1 MKNKKKGKRLVETV
15 DEEQKYVDL
24 TNEELRPYINKIK
37 EEYLKKEGMDSYLNE
52 SDAYKYLTPFDWV
65 GKINLRGIFAPVKWL
80 ATLLAG
86 ATALLLAGLIKALK
100 TGKKQIAIA
109 KVRQW
114 IKGLVVMADGG
125 YKKSRRTKDSL
136 FLIEARARRDI
147 LQAAVMSGYAAGLDI
162 PEKNNEPVDPIESAK
177 NESIYLKGLDGFLLE
192 NSPAT
197 LTVYFKGIP
206 YDSGD
211 FRALANVLKQNG
223 FDESNYFKAPIT
235 VDKAGKTACRTDIIE
250 KLLGPYCTKEQNSQE
265 NNQQGE
271 QQNSQENNQQG
282 EQQNSQENNQQG
294 EQQNI
299 PKPSIDVNAIQ
310 KLVYKNNFYD
320 NTNSGVIELY
330 NAMKNNGEDFSMV
343 QIGYTTSENPNQP
356 QLMDKQTQEF
366 YAKKSQNLIND
377 QNLKNNQKE
386 LEFVEN
392 CEEFVY
398 NNNPF
403 PNTAEGITN
412 LVKTLKNDGYDLK
425 NPDLLPQI
433 MARNS
438 NGDFVGLKGVDARNA
453 LKSRYENIVK
463 AREERMQNILP
474 SHISGIKYENE
485 VFNNTPQDIIK
496 LFNKIS
502 SNADD
507 AQSAELYIVMKSG
520 DEVLMNDQQKAY
532 FKKKFELAQQAQ
544 NTKEEQD
551 VQNLMNASYN
561 LSDFLPDDNQVDWSL
576 MKTLKKSS
584 WFGLVKHKTNLWKEA
599 QSAYKMKLEDIKDEN
614 DRQKYITSLLVNV
627 NAALSKITTPSIA
640 RNYANVINQFVT
652 SAMKRSTNG
661 TKQMMSRDNA
671 ANVGIKVGNHGNT
684 YESSKYAKLF
694 RDEYVLFEATANNTS
709 RPQPKASSNSNW
721 MDQYVEW
728 KMNQQNREA
737 ELEYDDMKP
746 LIDNTFK
753 AMQNIFTA
761 NPSSDFLVFVK
772 TRDQMNNF
780 LNELTKSVYVIIESV
795 AKKARENSSFRGNG
809 KAVDNMINGLLSSDG
824 GDPKQN
830 RSLRNLWDNI
840 ARPQL
845 DSRAITRCQSIVTS
859 PEFNYFLQ
867 MLTVSI
873 PLCIMSVFTKKSNND
888 SKVILMLKG
897 NGTKFNNSEI
907 ISNNTPDSATDTQQ
921 NSNNTVQMS

>member
-24 TNEELRPYINKIK
+24 TNEELQPYISRIK
-37 EEYLKKEGMDSYLNE
+37 EEYLRREGMDSYLNE
-52 SDAYKYLTPFDWV
+52 SDTYKYLSPFDWV
-65 GKINLRGIFAPVKWL
+65 GSINLRGIFAPVKWL
-80 ATLLAG
+80 AALLAG
-86 ATALLLAGLIKALK
+86 ATALLLAGIIKALK
-100 TGKKQIAIA
+100 EGKKQIAIA
-109 KVRQW
+109 RVRQW

-162 PEKNNEPVDPIESAK
+162 PEKNNEPANPVESAK

-192 NSPAT
+192 NSPAF
-197 LTVYFKGIP
+197 LTVFYGGSS
-206 YDSGD
+206 YNSGD
-211 FRALANVLKQNG
+211 FRALANALKNDG
-223 FDESNYFKAPIT
+223 FNESNYKEAPIK
-235 VDKAGKTACRTDIIE
+235 VGGAEGHEWGQRNIE
-250 KLLGPYCTKEQNSQE
+250 TFLGQYFTNGQDSQE
-265 NNQQGE
+265 NSQQGE
-271 QQNSQENNQQG
+271 QQNNQQDNRQDNQQG
-282 EQQNSQENNQQG
+282 NNHQNNPN
-294 EQQNI
+294 
-299 PKPSIDVNAIQ
+299 PSIDVNAIQ

-320 NTNSGVIELY
+320 NTNSGVIALY
-330 NAMKNNGEDFSMV
+330 DAMKNNGEDFNMV

-356 QLMDKQTQEF
+356 QLMDKQTQSF
-366 YAKKSQNLIND
+366 YAKKAQNLVNA
-377 QNLKNNQKE
+377 QNMQSNQKE
-386 LEFVEN
+386 LDFVEN
-392 CEEFVY
+392 CREFVY
-398 NNNPF
+398 NNNSF

-412 LVKTLKNDGYDLK
+412 LVKNLRNDGYDLK
-425 NPDLLPQI
+425 NPESLPQI
-433 MARNS
+433 MALGE
-438 NGDFVGLKGVDARNA
+438 NGESVGLKGADARNA

-463 AREERMQNILP
+463 AREERLKNILP
-474 SHISGIKYENE
+474 SHISGIKYGNE
-485 VFNNTPQDIIK
+485 TFNNTPQDIIR

-507 AQSAELYIVMKSG
+507 IQSAELYIIMNSG
-520 DEVLMNDQQKAY
+520 EEVLMNDQQKAY
-532 FKKKFELAQQAQ
+532 FKKKFDLAQQVQ

-551 VQNLMNASYN
+551 VQNLMNDSYN
-561 LSDFLPDDNQVDWSL
+561 LSDFLPDDSQVDWSL

-599 QSAYKMKLEDIKDEN
+599 QSVYKMKLEDIKDEN
-614 DRQKYITSLLVNV
+614 DRQKYITSLLTNV

-652 SAMKRSTNG
+652 SVMKRSTNG

-671 ANVGIKVGNHGNT
+671 ANVGIKVGNHGNA

-694 RDEYVLFEATANNTS
+694 GEENALFETTANNTP
-709 RPQPKASSNSNW
+709 RPQQNAFSNNNW
-721 MDQYVEW
+721 IDQYAEW

-795 AKKARENSSFRGNG
+795 AKKARDNNSFGGNG
-809 KAVDNMINGLLSSDG
+809 KGIDNMINGLLSSD

-867 MLTVSI
+867 ILTVSI
-873 PLCIMSVFTKKSNND
+873 PLCIMSVFTKKSGDD
-888 SKVILMLKG
+888 SKVILMLKD

-907 ISNNTPDSATDTQQ
+907 ISNNNTSDTHQ
-921 NSNNTVQMS
+921 NSENTVQLS

>member
-24 TNEELRPYINKIK
+24 TNEELQPYISRIK
-37 EEYLKKEGMDSYLNE
+37 EEYLRREGMDSYLNE
-52 SDAYKYLTPFDWV
+52 SDTYMYLSPFDWV
-65 GKINLRGIFAPVKWL
+65 GSINLRGIFAPVKWL
-80 ATLLAG
+80 AALLAG
-86 ATALLLAGLIKALK
+86 ATALLLAGIIKALK
-100 TGKKQIAIA
+100 EGKKQIAIA
-109 KVRQW
+109 RVRQW

-162 PEKNNEPVDPIESAK
+162 PEKNNEPANPVESAK

-192 NSPAT
+192 NSPAF
-197 LTVYFKGIP
+197 LTVFYGGNS
-206 YDSGD
+206 YNSGD
-211 FRALANVLKQNG
+211 FRALANALKNDG
-223 FDESNYFKAPIT
+223 FNESNYKDAPIK
-235 VDKAGKTACRTDIIE
+235 VGGVEGPEWGQRNIE
-250 KLLGPYCTKEQNSQE
+250 TFLGQYFTNGQDSQE
-265 NNQQGE
+265 NSQQGE
-271 QQNSQENNQQG
+271 QQNNQRDNHQGNNH
-282 EQQNSQENNQQG
+282 QNNPN
-294 EQQNI
+294 
-299 PKPSIDVNAIQ
+299 PSIDVNSIQ

-320 NTNSGVIELY
+320 NTNSGVIALY
-330 NAMKNNGEDFSMV
+330 DAMKNNGEDFNMV

-356 QLMDKQTQEF
+356 QLMDKQTQSF
-366 YAKKSQNLIND
+366 YAKKAQNLVNT
-377 QNLKNNQKE
+377 QNMQSNQKE
-386 LEFVEN
+386 LDFVEN
-392 CEEFVY
+392 CREFVY
-398 NNNPF
+398 NNNSF

-412 LVKTLKNDGYDLK
+412 LVKNLRNDGYDLK
-425 NPDLLPQI
+425 NPESLPQI
-433 MARNS
+433 TALGE
-438 NGDFVGLKGVDARNA
+438 NGESVGLKGADARNA

-463 AREERMQNILP
+463 AREERLKNILP
-474 SHISGIKYENE
+474 SHISGIKYGNE
-485 VFNNTPQDIIK
+485 TFNNTPQDIIR

-507 AQSAELYIVMKSG
+507 IQSAELYIIMNSG
-520 DEVLMNDQQKAY
+520 EEVLMNDQQKAY
-532 FKKKFELAQQAQ
+532 FKKKFDLAQQVQ

-561 LSDFLPDDNQVDWSL
+561 LSDFLPDDSQVDWSL

-599 QSAYKMKLEDIKDEN
+599 QSVYKMKLEDIKDEN
-614 DRQKYITSLLVNV
+614 DRQKYITSLLTNV

-652 SAMKRSTNG
+652 SVMKRSTNG

-671 ANVGIKVGNHGNT
+671 ANVGIKVGNHGNA

-694 RDEYVLFEATANNTS
+694 GEENALFEATANNTP
-709 RPQPKASSNSNW
+709 RPQQNTFSSNNW
-721 MDQYVEW
+721 IDQYAEW

-737 ELEYDDMKP
+737 ELEYDEMKP

-795 AKKARENSSFRGNG
+795 AKKARENNSFGGNG
-809 KAVDNMINGLLSSDG
+809 KGIDNMINGLLSDGG

-830 RSLRNLWDNI
+830 RSLKNLWDNI

-867 MLTVSI
+867 ILTVSI
-873 PLCIMSVFTKKSNND
+873 PLCIMSVFTKKSGDD
-888 SKVILMLKG
+888 SKVILMLKD
-897 NGTKFNNSEI
+897 NGMKFNNSEI
-907 ISNNTPDSATDTQQ
+907 ISNNNTSDTHQ
-921 NSNNTVQMS
+921 NSENTVQLS

>member
-1 MKNKKKGKRLVETV
+1 MKNKKKGKRLVEMV
-15 DEEQKYVDL
+15 EDEQKYVDL
-24 TNEELRPYINKIK
+24 TNEELQPYISKIK
-37 EEYLKKEGMDSYLNE
+37 EEYLRREGIDSYLNE
-52 SDAYKYLTPFDWV
+52 SDTYKYLSPFDWV
-65 GKINLRGIFAPVKWL
+65 GSINLRGIFAPVKWL
-80 ATLLAG
+80 AALLAG
-86 ATALLLAGLIKALK
+86 ATALLLAGIIKALK
-100 TGKKQIAIA
+100 EGKKQIAIA
-109 KVRQW
+109 RVRQW

-162 PEKNNEPVDPIESAK
+162 PEKNNEPANPVESAK

-192 NSPAT
+192 NSPAF
-197 LTVYFKGIP
+197 LTVFYGGNS
-206 YDSGD
+206 YNSGD
-211 FRALANVLKQNG
+211 FRALADALKNDG
-223 FDESNYFKAPIT
+223 FNESNYKEAPIK
-235 VDKAGKTACRTDIIE
+235 VGGVEGPEWGQRNIE
-250 KLLGPYCTKEQNSQE
+250 TFLGQYFTNGQDSQE
-265 NNQQGE
+265 NSQQGE
-271 QQNSQENNQQG
+271 QQNNQRDNHQGNNH
-282 EQQNSQENNQQG
+282 QNNPN
-294 EQQNI
+294 
-299 PKPSIDVNAIQ
+299 PSIDVNSIQ

-320 NTNSGVIELY
+320 NTNAGVIALY
-330 NAMKNNGEDFSMV
+330 NAMKNNGEDFNMV

-356 QLMDKQTQEF
+356 QLMDKQTQSF
-366 YAKKSQNLIND
+366 YAKKAQNLVNA
-377 QNLKNNQKE
+377 QNMQSNQKE
-386 LEFVEN
+386 LDFVEN
-392 CEEFVY
+392 CREFVY
-398 NNNPF
+398 NNNSF

-412 LVKTLKNDGYDLK
+412 LVKNLRNDGYDLK
-425 NPDLLPQI
+425 NPESLPQI
-433 MARNS
+433 TALGE
-438 NGDFVGLKGVDARNA
+438 NGESVGLKGADARNA

-463 AREERMQNILP
+463 AREERLKNILP
-474 SHISGIKYENE
+474 SHISGIKYGNE
-485 VFNNTPQDIIK
+485 TFNNTPQDIIR

-507 AQSAELYIVMKSG
+507 IQSAELYIIMNSG
-520 DEVLMNDQQKAY
+520 EEEVLMNDQQKAY
-532 FKKKFELAQQAQ
+532 FKKKFDLAQQVQ

-561 LSDFLPDDNQVDWSL
+561 LSDFLPDDSQVDWSL

-599 QSAYKMKLEDIKDEN
+599 QSVYKMKLEDIKDEN
-614 DRQKYITSLLVNV
+614 DRQKYITSLLTNV

-652 SAMKRSTNG
+652 SVMKRSTNG

-671 ANVGIKVGNHGNT
+671 ANVGIKVGNHGNA

-694 RDEYVLFEATANNTS
+694 REENALFEATANNTP
-709 RPQPKASSNSNW
+709 RPQQNAFSNNNW
-721 MDQYVEW
+721 IDQYAEW

-795 AKKARENSSFRGNG
+795 AKKARENNSFGGNG
-809 KAVDNMINGLLSSDG
+809 KGIDNMINSLLSSD

-867 MLTVSI
+867 ILTVSI
-873 PLCIMSVFTKKSNND
+873 PLCIMSVFTKKSGND
-888 SKVILMLKG
+888 SKVILMLKD

-907 ISNNTPDSATDTQQ
+907 ISNNNTSDTH
-921 NSNNTVQMS
+921 

>member
-1 MKNKKKGKRLVETV
+1 MKNKKKGKRLVEIV

-24 TNEELRPYINKIK
+24 TNEELQPYISRIK
-37 EEYLKKEGMDSYLNE
+37 EEYLRREGMDSYLNE
-52 SDAYKYLTPFDWV
+52 SDTYKYLSPFDWV
-65 GKINLRGIFAPVKWL
+65 GSINLRGIFAPVKWL
-80 ATLLAG
+80 AALLAG
-86 ATALLLAGLIKALK
+86 ATALLLAGIIKALK
-100 TGKKQIAIA
+100 EGKKQIAIA
-109 KVRQW
+109 RVRQR

-162 PEKNNEPVDPIESAK
+162 PEKNNEPANPVESAK

-192 NSPAT
+192 NSPAF
-197 LTVYFKGIP
+197 LTVFYGGNS
-206 YDSGD
+206 YNSGD
-211 FRALANVLKQNG
+211 FCALANALKSDG
-223 FDESNYFKAPIT
+223 FNESNYKEAPIK
-235 VDKAGKTACRTDIIE
+235 VGGAEGHEWGQRNIE
-250 KLLGPYCTKEQNSQE
+250 TFLGQYFTNGQDSQE
-265 NNQQGE
+265 NSQQGE
-271 QQNSQENNQQG
+271 QQNNQQDNRQG
-282 EQQNSQENNQQG
+282 NNHQNNPN
-294 EQQNI
+294 
-299 PKPSIDVNAIQ
+299 PSIDVNSIQ

-320 NTNSGVIELY
+320 NTNSGVIALY
-330 NAMKNNGEDFSMV
+330 DAMKNNGEDFNMV

-356 QLMDKQTQEF
+356 QLMDKQTQSF
-366 YAKKSQNLIND
+366 YAKKAQNLVNA
-377 QNLKNNQKE
+377 QNMQSNQKE
-386 LEFVEN
+386 LDFVEN
-392 CEEFVY
+392 CREFVY
-398 NNNPF
+398 NNNSF

-412 LVKTLKNDGYDLK
+412 LVKNLRNDGYDLK
-425 NPDLLPQI
+425 NPESLPQI
-433 MARNS
+433 TALGE
-438 NGDFVGLKGVDARNA
+438 NGESVGLKGADARNA

-463 AREERMQNILP
+463 AREERLKNILP
-474 SHISGIKYENE
+474 SHISGIKYGNE
-485 VFNNTPQDIIK
+485 TFNNTPQDIIR

-507 AQSAELYIVMKSG
+507 IQSAELYIIMNSG
-520 DEVLMNDQQKAY
+520 EEVLMNDQQKAY
-532 FKKKFELAQQAQ
+532 FKKKFDLAQQVQ

-561 LSDFLPDDNQVDWSL
+561 LSDFLPDDSQVDWSL

-599 QSAYKMKLEDIKDEN
+599 QSVYKMKLEDIKDEN
-614 DRQKYITSLLVNV
+614 DRQKYITSLLTNV

-652 SAMKRSTNG
+652 SVMKRSTNG

-671 ANVGIKVGNHGNT
+671 ANVGIKVGNHGNA

-694 RDEYVLFEATANNTS
+694 REENALFEATANNTP
-709 RPQPKASSNSNW
+709 RPQQNAFSNSNW
-721 MDQYVEW
+721 IDQYAEW

-795 AKKARENSSFRGNG
+795 AKKARENNSFGGNG
-809 KAVDNMINGLLSSDG
+809 KGIDNMINGLLSSD

-867 MLTVSI
+867 ILTVSI
-873 PLCIMSVFTKKSNND
+873 PLCIMSLFTKKSGDD
-888 SKVILMLKG
+888 SKVILMLKD
-897 NGTKFNNSEI
+897 NGKKFNNSEI
-907 ISNNTPDSATDTQQ
+907 ISNINTSDTH
-921 NSNNTVQMS
+921 

>member
-1 MKNKKKGKRLVETV
+1 MKNKKKGKRLVEIV

-24 TNEELRPYINKIK
+24 TNEELQPYISRIK
-37 EEYLKKEGMDSYLNE
+37 EEYLRREGMDSYLNE
-52 SDAYKYLTPFDWV
+52 SDTYKYLSPFDWV
-65 GKINLRGIFAPVKWL
+65 GSINLRGIFAPVKWL
-80 ATLLAG
+80 AALLAG
-86 ATALLLAGLIKALK
+86 ATALLIAGIIKAWK
-100 TGKKQIAIA
+100 EGKKQIAIA
-109 KVRQW
+109 RVRQW
-114 IKGLVVMADGG
+114 IKGLVVIADGG

-162 PEKNNEPVDPIESAK
+162 PEKNNEPANPVESAK

-192 NSPAT
+192 NSPAF
-197 LTVYFKGIP
+197 LTVFYGGNS
-206 YDSGD
+206 YNSGD
-211 FRALANVLKQNG
+211 FRALANALKNDG
-223 FDESNYFKAPIT
+223 FNESNYKEAPIK
-235 VDKAGKTACRTDIIE
+235 VGGVEGPEWGQRNIE
-250 KLLGPYCTKEQNSQE
+250 TFLGQYFTNGQDSQE
-265 NNQQGE
+265 NSQQGE
-271 QQNSQENNQQG
+271 QQNNQRDNHQGNNH
-282 EQQNSQENNQQG
+282 QNNPN
-294 EQQNI
+294 
-299 PKPSIDVNAIQ
+299 PSIDVNSIQ

-320 NTNSGVIELY
+320 NTNTGVIALY
-330 NAMKNNGEDFSMV
+330 NAMKNNGEDFDMV

-356 QLMDKQTQEF
+356 QLMDKQTQLF
-366 YAKKSQNLIND
+366 YAKKAQNLVNA
-377 QNLKNNQKE
+377 QNMQSNQKE
-386 LEFVEN
+386 LDFVEN
-392 CEEFVY
+392 CREFIY
-398 NNNPF
+398 NNNSF

-412 LVKTLKNDGYDLK
+412 LVKNLRNDGYDLK
-425 NPDLLPQI
+425 NPESLPQI
-433 MARNS
+433 MALGE
-438 NGDFVGLKGVDARNA
+438 NGESVGLKGADARNA

-463 AREERMQNILP
+463 AREERLKNILP
-474 SHISGIKYENE
+474 SHISGIKYGNE
-485 VFNNTPQDIIK
+485 TFNNTPQDIIR

-507 AQSAELYIVMKSG
+507 IQSAELYIIMNSG
-520 DEVLMNDQQKAY
+520 EEVLMNDQQKAY
-532 FKKKFELAQQAQ
+532 FKKKFDLAQQVQ

-561 LSDFLPDDNQVDWSL
+561 LSDFLPDDSQVDWSL

-599 QSAYKMKLEDIKDEN
+599 QSVYKMKLEDIKDEN
-614 DRQKYITSLLVNV
+614 DRQKYITSLLTNV

-652 SAMKRSTNG
+652 SVMKRSTNG

-671 ANVGIKVGNHGNT
+671 ANVGIKVGNHGNA

-694 RDEYVLFEATANNTS
+694 REENALFEATANNTP
-709 RPQPKASSNSNW
+709 RPQQNAFSNSNW
-721 MDQYVEW
+721 IDQYAEW

-795 AKKARENSSFRGNG
+795 AKKARENNSFGGNG
-809 KAVDNMINGLLSSDG
+809 KGIDNMINSLLSSD

-867 MLTVSI
+867 ILTVSI
-873 PLCIMSVFTKKSNND
+873 PLCIMSMFTKKSGDD
-888 SKVILMLKG
+888 SKVILMLKD
-897 NGTKFNNSEI
+897 NGKKFNNSEI
-907 ISNNTPDSATDTQQ
+907 ISNNNTSDTH
-921 NSNNTVQMS
+921 

>member
-1 MKNKKKGKRLVETV
+1 MRNKKKGKRLVEMV
-15 DEEQKYVDL
+15 EDEQKYVDL
-24 TNEELRPYINKIK
+24 TNEELQPYISKIK
-37 EEYLKKEGMDSYLNE
+37 EEYLRREGIDSYLNE
-52 SDAYKYLTPFDWV
+52 SEAYKYLSPFDWV
-65 GKINLRGIFAPVKWL
+65 GSINLRGIFAPVKWL
-80 ATLLAG
+80 AALLAG
-86 ATALLLAGLIKALK
+86 ATALLLAGIIKALK
-100 TGKKQIAIA
+100 EGKKQIAIA
-109 KVRQW
+109 RVRQW

-162 PEKNNEPVDPIESAK
+162 PEKNNEPANPVESAK

-192 NSPAT
+192 NSPAF
-197 LTVYFKGIP
+197 LTVFYGGNS
-206 YDSGD
+206 YNSGD
-211 FRALANVLKQNG
+211 FRALANALKNDG
-223 FDESNYFKAPIT
+223 FNESNYKTAPIK
-235 VDKAGKTACRTDIIE
+235 VGGVEGNDWGERNIE
-250 KLLGPYCTKEQNSQE
+250 IFLGSYFTNEQNPQE
-265 NNQQGE
+265 NNQQEE
-271 QQNSQENNQQG
+271 QQNPQENNQQ
-282 EQQNSQENNQQG
+282 EQQNN
-294 EQQNI
+294 
-299 PKPSIDVNAIQ
+299 PRPSVDVNTIQ

-320 NTNSGVIELY
+320 NTNSGVIALY

-343 QIGYTTSENPNQP
+343 KIGYTTSENPNQP
-356 QLMDKQTQEF
+356 QLMDKQTQSF

-392 CEEFVY
+392 CREFVY
-398 NNNPF
+398 NNNHF

-412 LVKTLKNDGYDLK
+412 LVKNLKNDGYDLK
-425 NPDLLPQI
+425 NPESLPQI
-433 MARNS
+433 IAFNS
-438 NGDFVGLKGVDARNA
+438 EGDFVKLKGTDARNA
-453 LKSRYENIVK
+453 LKSRYENIVE
-463 AREERMQNILP
+463 AREEKLKNILP
-474 SHISGIKYENE
+474 SHILGIKYENE

-507 AQSAELYIVMKSG
+507 IESAELYIIMNDG

-532 FKKKFELAQQAQ
+532 FKKKFDLAQQVQSA
-544 NTKEEQD
+544 KEEQD
-551 VQNLMNASYN
+551 VQNLMNDSYN
-561 LSDFLPDDNQVDWSL
+561 LKDFLPDDSQVDWSL
-576 MKTLKKSS
+576 LKTLKKSS

-599 QSAYKMKLEDIKDEN
+599 RSVYKMKLEDIKDEN
-614 DRQKYITSLLVNV
+614 ERQKYIKSLLVNV

-640 RNYANVINQFVT
+640 RNYTNVINQFVT
-652 SAMKRSTNG
+652 SVMKRSTNG
-661 TKQMMSRDNA
+661 TKQMMSRDSA
-671 ANVGIKVGNHGNT
+671 ANIGIKVGNHGNT

-694 RDEYVLFEATANNTS
+694 GEECVLFETTANNTP
-709 RPQPKASSNSNW
+709 RPQYNASSNSSW
-721 MDQYVEW
+721 IDQYAEW

-772 TRDQMNNF
+772 ARDQMNNF

-795 AKKARENSSFRGNG
+795 AKKARENNSFGGNG
-809 KAVDNMINGLLSSDG
+809 KGIDNMVNSLLSSDG

-867 MLTVSI
+867 ILTVSI
-873 PLCIMSVFTKKSNND
+873 PLCIMSVFTKKSKRN
-888 SKVILMLKG
+888 SKVILMLKK

-907 ISNNTPDSATDTQQ
+907 ISNNTP
-921 NSNNTVQMS
+921 NT

>member
-1 MKNKKKGKRLVETV
+1 MKNKKKGKRLVEIV

-24 TNEELRPYINKIK
+24 TNEELQPYISRIK
-37 EEYLKKEGMDSYLNE
+37 EEYLRREGMDSYLNE
-52 SDAYKYLTPFDWV
+52 SDTYKYLSPFDWV
-65 GKINLRGIFAPVKWL
+65 GSINLRGIFAPVKWL
-80 ATLLAG
+80 AALLAG
-86 ATALLLAGLIKALK
+86 ATALLLAGIIKAWK
-100 TGKKQIAIA
+100 EGKKQIAIA
-109 KVRQW
+109 RVRQW

-162 PEKNNEPVDPIESAK
+162 PEKNNEPANPVESAK

-192 NSPAT
+192 NSPAF
-197 LTVYFKGIP
+197 LTVFYGGNS
-206 YDSGD
+206 YNSGD
-211 FRALANVLKQNG
+211 FRALADALKNDG
-223 FDESNYFKAPIT
+223 FNESNYKEAPIK
-235 VDKAGKTACRTDIIE
+235 VGGVEGPEWGQRNIE
-250 KLLGPYCTKEQNSQE
+250 TFLGQYFTNGQDSQE
-265 NNQQGE
+265 NSQQGE
-271 QQNSQENNQQG
+271 QQNNQRDSHQGNNH
-282 EQQNSQENNQQG
+282 QNNPN
-294 EQQNI
+294 
-299 PKPSIDVNAIQ
+299 PSIDVNSIQ

-320 NTNSGVIELY
+320 NTNAGVIALY
-330 NAMKNNGEDFSMV
+330 DAMKNNGEDFNMV

-356 QLMDKQTQEF
+356 QLMDKQTQSF
-366 YAKKSQNLIND
+366 YAKKAQNLVNA
-377 QNLKNNQKE
+377 QNMQSNQKE
-386 LEFVEN
+386 LDFVEN
-392 CEEFVY
+392 CREFIY
-398 NNNPF
+398 NNNSF

-412 LVKTLKNDGYDLK
+412 LVKNLRNDGYDLK
-425 NPDLLPQI
+425 NPESLPQI
-433 MARNS
+433 MALGE
-438 NGDFVGLKGVDARNA
+438 NGESVGLKGADARNA

-463 AREERMQNILP
+463 AREERLKNILP
-474 SHISGIKYENE
+474 SHISGIKYGNE
-485 VFNNTPQDIIK
+485 TFNNTPQDIIR

-507 AQSAELYIVMKSG
+507 IQSAELYIIMNSG
-520 DEVLMNDQQKAY
+520 EEVLMNDQQKAY
-532 FKKKFELAQQAQ
+532 FKKKFDLAQQVQ

-561 LSDFLPDDNQVDWSL
+561 LSDFLPDDSQVDWSL

-599 QSAYKMKLEDIKDEN
+599 QSVYKMKLEDIKDEN
-614 DRQKYITSLLVNV
+614 DRQKYIKSLLTNV

-652 SAMKRSTNG
+652 SVMKRSTNG

-671 ANVGIKVGNHGNT
+671 ANVGIKVGNHGNA

-694 RDEYVLFEATANNTS
+694 REENALFEATANNTP
-709 RPQPKASSNSNW
+709 RPQQNAFSNNNW
-721 MDQYVEW
+721 IDQYAEW

-795 AKKARENSSFRGNG
+795 AKKARENNSFGGNG
-809 KAVDNMINGLLSSDG
+809 KGIDNMINSLLSSD

-867 MLTVSI
+867 ILTVSI
-873 PLCIMSVFTKKSNND
+873 PLCIMSVFTKKSGDD
-888 SKVILMLKG
+888 SKVILMLKD
-897 NGTKFNNSEI
+897 NGKKFNNSEI
-907 ISNNTPDSATDTQQ
+907 ISNNNTSDTH
-921 NSNNTVQMS
+921 

>member
-1 MKNKKKGKRLVETV
+1 MKNKKKGKRLVEIV

-24 TNEELRPYINKIK
+24 TNEELHPYISRIK
-37 EEYLKKEGMDSYLNE
+37 EEYLRREGMDSYLNE
-52 SDAYKYLTPFDWV
+52 SDTYKYLSPFDWV
-65 GKINLRGIFAPVKWL
+65 GSINLRGIFAPVKWL
-80 ATLLAG
+80 AALLAG
-86 ATALLLAGLIKALK
+86 ATALLLAGIIKALK
-100 TGKKQIAIA
+100 EGKKQIAIA
-109 KVRQW
+109 RVRQW

-162 PEKNNEPVDPIESAK
+162 PEKNNEPTNPIESAK

-192 NSPAT
+192 NSPAF
-197 LTVYFKGIP
+197 LTVFYGGNS
-206 YDSGD
+206 YNSGD
-211 FRALANVLKQNG
+211 FRALADALKNDG
-223 FDESNYFKAPIT
+223 FNESNYKEAPIK
-235 VDKAGKTACRTDIIE
+235 VGGAEGHEWGQRNIE
-250 KLLGPYCTKEQNSQE
+250 TFLGQYFTNGQDSQE
-265 NNQQGE
+265 NSQQGE
-271 QQNSQENNQQG
+271 QQNNQRDNHQGNNH
-282 EQQNSQENNQQG
+282 QNNPN
-294 EQQNI
+294 
-299 PKPSIDVNAIQ
+299 PSIDVNSIQ

-320 NTNSGVIELY
+320 NTNAGVIALY
-330 NAMKNNGEDFSMV
+330 NAMKNNGEDFNMV

-356 QLMDKQTQEF
+356 QLMDKQTQLF
-366 YAKKSQNLIND
+366 YAKKAQNLVNA
-377 QNLKNNQKE
+377 QNMQSNQKE
-386 LEFVEN
+386 LDFVEN
-392 CEEFVY
+392 CREFIY
-398 NNNPF
+398 NNNSF

-412 LVKTLKNDGYDLK
+412 LVKNLRNDGYDLK
-425 NPDLLPQI
+425 NPESLPQI
-433 MARNS
+433 TALGE
-438 NGDFVGLKGVDARNA
+438 NGESVGLKGADARNA

-463 AREERMQNILP
+463 AREERLKNILP
-474 SHISGIKYENE
+474 SHISGIKYGNE
-485 VFNNTPQDIIK
+485 TFNNTPQDIIR

-507 AQSAELYIVMKSG
+507 IQSAELYIIMNSG
-520 DEVLMNDQQKAY
+520 EEVLMNDQQKDY
-532 FKKKFELAQQAQ
+532 FKKKFDLAQQVQ

-561 LSDFLPDDNQVDWSL
+561 LSDFLPDDSQVDWSL

-599 QSAYKMKLEDIKDEN
+599 QSVYKMKLEDIKDEN
-614 DRQKYITSLLVNV
+614 DRQKYITSLLTNV

-652 SAMKRSTNG
+652 SVMKRSTNG

-671 ANVGIKVGNHGNT
+671 ANVGIKVGNHGNA

-694 RDEYVLFEATANNTS
+694 REENALFEATANNTP
-709 RPQPKASSNSNW
+709 RPQQNAFSNNNW
-721 MDQYVEW
+721 IDQYAEW
-728 KMNQQNREA
+728 KMNQLNREA

-795 AKKARENSSFRGNG
+795 AKKARDNNSFGGNG
-809 KAVDNMINGLLSSDG
+809 KGIDNMINGLLSSD

-867 MLTVSI
+867 ILTVSI
-873 PLCIMSVFTKKSNND
+873 PLCIMSVFTKKSGDD
-888 SKVILMLKG
+888 SKVILMLKD

-907 ISNNTPDSATDTQQ
+907 ISNNNTSDTHQ
-921 NSNNTVQMS
+921 NSENTVQLS

>member
-1 MKNKKKGKRLVETV
+1 MKNKKKGKRLVEIV

-24 TNEELRPYINKIK
+24 TNEELQPYISRIK
-37 EEYLKKEGMDSYLNE
+37 EEYLRREGMDSYLNE
-52 SDAYKYLTPFDWV
+52 SDTYMHLSPFDWV
-65 GKINLRGIFAPVKWL
+65 GSINLRGIFAPVKWL
-80 ATLLAG
+80 AALLAG
-86 ATALLLAGLIKALK
+86 ATALLLAGIIKALK
-100 TGKKQIAIA
+100 EGKKQIAIA
-109 KVRQW
+109 RVRQW

-162 PEKNNEPVDPIESAK
+162 PEKNNEPANPIESAK

-192 NSPAT
+192 NSPAF
-197 LTVYFKGIP
+197 LTVFYGGNS
-206 YDSGD
+206 YNSGD
-211 FRALANVLKQNG
+211 FRALADALKNDG
-223 FDESNYFKAPIT
+223 FDESNYKEAPIK
-235 VDKAGKTACRTDIIE
+235 VGGAEGHEWGQRNIE
-250 KLLGPYCTKEQNSQE
+250 TFLGQYFTNGQDSQE
-265 NNQQGE
+265 NSQQGE
-271 QQNSQENNQQG
+271 QQNNQNNNQQDNRQG
-282 EQQNSQENNQQG
+282 NNHQNNPN
-294 EQQNI
+294 
-299 PKPSIDVNAIQ
+299 PSIDVNAIQ

-320 NTNSGVIELY
+320 NTNSGVIALY
-330 NAMKNNGEDFSMV
+330 DAMKNNGEDFNMV

-356 QLMDKQTQEF
+356 QLMDKQTQSF
-366 YAKKSQNLIND
+366 YAKKAQNLVNA
-377 QNLKNNQKE
+377 QNMQSNQKE
-386 LEFVEN
+386 LDFVEN
-392 CEEFVY
+392 CREFVY
-398 NNNPF
+398 NNNSF

-412 LVKTLKNDGYDLK
+412 LVKNLRNDGYDLK
-425 NPDLLPQI
+425 NPESLPQI
-433 MARNS
+433 TALGE
-438 NGDFVGLKGVDARNA
+438 NGESVGLKGADARNA

-463 AREERMQNILP
+463 AREERLKNILP
-474 SHISGIKYENE
+474 SHISGIKYGNE
-485 VFNNTPQDIIK
+485 TFNNTPQDIIR

-507 AQSAELYIVMKSG
+507 IQSAELYIIMNSG
-520 DEVLMNDQQKAY
+520 EEVLMNDQQKAY
-532 FKKKFELAQQAQ
+532 FKKKFDLAQQVQ

-561 LSDFLPDDNQVDWSL
+561 LSDFLPDDSQVDWSL

-599 QSAYKMKLEDIKDEN
+599 QSVYKMKLEDIKDEN
-614 DRQKYITSLLVNV
+614 DRQKYITSLLTNV

-652 SAMKRSTNG
+652 SVMKRSTNG

-671 ANVGIKVGNHGNT
+671 ANVGIKVGNHGNA

-694 RDEYVLFEATANNTS
+694 REENALFEATANNTP
-709 RPQPKASSNSNW
+709 RPQQNTFSSNNW
-721 MDQYVEW
+721 IDQYAEW

-795 AKKARENSSFRGNG
+795 AKKARENNSFGGNG
-809 KAVDNMINGLLSSDG
+809 KGIDNMINGLLSDGG

-830 RSLRNLWDNI
+830 RSLKNLWDNI

-867 MLTVSI
+867 ILTVSI
-873 PLCIMSVFTKKSNND
+873 PLCIMSVFTKKSGDD
-888 SKVILMLKG
+888 SKVILMLKD
-897 NGTKFNNSEI
+897 NGMKFNNSEI
-907 ISNNTPDSATDTQQ
+907 ISNNNTSDTHQ
-921 NSNNTVQMS
+921 NSENTVQLS

>member
-24 TNEELRPYINKIK
+24 TNEELQPYISRIK
-37 EEYLKKEGMDSYLNE
+37 EEYLRREGMDSYLNE
-52 SDAYKYLTPFDWV
+52 SDTYMHLSPFDWV
-65 GKINLRGIFAPVKWL
+65 GSINLRGIFAPVKWL
-80 ATLLAG
+80 AALLAG
-86 ATALLLAGLIKALK
+86 ATALLLAGIIKALK
-100 TGKKQIAIA
+100 EGKKQIAIA
-109 KVRQW
+109 RVRQW

-162 PEKNNEPVDPIESAK
+162 PEKNNEPANPVESAK

-192 NSPAT
+192 NSPAF
-197 LTVYFKGIP
+197 LTVFYGGNS
-206 YDSGD
+206 YNSGD
-211 FRALANVLKQNG
+211 FRALANALKNDG
-223 FDESNYFKAPIT
+223 FNESNYKEAPIK
-235 VDKAGKTACRTDIIE
+235 VGGAEGHEWGQRNIE
-250 KLLGPYCTKEQNSQE
+250 TFLGQYFTNGQDSQE
-265 NNQQGE
+265 NSQQGE
-271 QQNSQENNQQG
+271 QQNNQRDNHQGNNH
-282 EQQNSQENNQQG
+282 QNNPN
-294 EQQNI
+294 
-299 PKPSIDVNAIQ
+299 PSIDVNSIQ

-320 NTNSGVIELY
+320 NTNSGVIALY
-330 NAMKNNGEDFSMV
+330 DAMKNNGEDFNMV

-356 QLMDKQTQEF
+356 QLMDKQTQLF
-366 YAKKSQNLIND
+366 YAKKAQNLVNA
-377 QNLKNNQKE
+377 QNMQSNQKE
-386 LEFVEN
+386 LDFVEN
-392 CEEFVY
+392 CREFVY
-398 NNNPF
+398 NNNSF

-412 LVKTLKNDGYDLK
+412 LVKNLRNDGYDLK
-425 NPDLLPQI
+425 NPESLPQI
-433 MARNS
+433 TALGE
-438 NGDFVGLKGVDARNA
+438 NGESVGLKGADARNA

-463 AREERMQNILP
+463 AREERLKNILP
-474 SHISGIKYENE
+474 SHISGIKYGNE
-485 VFNNTPQDIIK
+485 TFNNTPQDIIR

-507 AQSAELYIVMKSG
+507 IQSAELYIIMNSG
-520 DEVLMNDQQKAY
+520 EEVLMNDQQKAY
-532 FKKKFELAQQAQ
+532 FKKKFDLAQQIQ

-551 VQNLMNASYN
+551 VQNLMNDSYN
-561 LSDFLPDDNQVDWSL
+561 LSDFLPDDSQVDWSL

-599 QSAYKMKLEDIKDEN
+599 QSVYKMKLEDIKDEN
-614 DRQKYITSLLVNV
+614 DRQKYITSLLTNV

-652 SAMKRSTNG
+652 SVMKRSTNG

-671 ANVGIKVGNHGNT
+671 ANVGIKVGNHGNA

-694 RDEYVLFEATANNTS
+694 REENALFEATANNTP
-709 RPQPKASSNSNW
+709 RPQQNAFSNNNW
-721 MDQYVEW
+721 IDQYAEW
-728 KMNQQNREA
+728 KMNQLNREA

-795 AKKARENSSFRGNG
+795 AKKARDNNSFGGNG
-809 KAVDNMINGLLSSDG
+809 KGIDNMINGLLSSD

-867 MLTVSI
+867 ILTVSI
-873 PLCIMSVFTKKSNND
+873 PLCIMSVFTKKSGDD
-888 SKVILMLKG
+888 SKVILMLKD
-897 NGTKFNNSEI
+897 NGMKFNNSEI
-907 ISNNTPDSATDTQQ
+907 ISNNNTSDTHQ
-921 NSNNTVQMS
+921 NSENTVQLS

>member
-1 MKNKKKGKRLVETV
+1 MKNKKKGKRLVEIV

-24 TNEELRPYINKIK
+24 TNEELQPYISRIK
-37 EEYLKKEGMDSYLNE
+37 EEYLRREGMDSYLNE
-52 SDAYKYLTPFDWV
+52 SDTYMYLSPFDWV
-65 GKINLRGIFAPVKWL
+65 GSINLRGIFAPVKWL
-80 ATLLAG
+80 AALLAG
-86 ATALLLAGLIKALK
+86 ATALLIAGIIKAWK
-100 TGKKQIAIA
+100 EGKKQIAIA
-109 KVRQW
+109 RVRQW

-162 PEKNNEPVDPIESAK
+162 PEKNNEPANPVESAK

-192 NSPAT
+192 NSPAF
-197 LTVYFKGIP
+197 LTVFYGGNS
-206 YDSGD
+206 YNSGD
-211 FRALANVLKQNG
+211 FRALANALKNDG
-223 FDESNYFKAPIT
+223 FNESNYKEAPIK
-235 VDKAGKTACRTDIIE
+235 VGGAEGHEWGQRNIE
-250 KLLGPYCTKEQNSQE
+250 TFLGQYFTNGQDSQE
-265 NNQQGE
+265 NSQQGE
-271 QQNSQENNQQG
+271 QQNNQRDNHQGNNH
-282 EQQNSQENNQQG
+282 QNSPN
-294 EQQNI
+294 
-299 PKPSIDVNAIQ
+299 PSIDVNSIQ

-320 NTNSGVIELY
+320 NTNAGVIALY
-330 NAMKNNGEDFSMV
+330 NAMKNNGEDFNMV

-356 QLMDKQTQEF
+356 QLMDKQTQLF
-366 YAKKSQNLIND
+366 YAKKAQNLVNA
-377 QNLKNNQKE
+377 QNMQSNQKE
-386 LEFVEN
+386 LDFVEN
-392 CEEFVY
+392 CREFIY
-398 NNNPF
+398 NNNSF

-412 LVKTLKNDGYDLK
+412 LVKNLRNDGYDLK
-425 NPDLLPQI
+425 NPESLPQI
-433 MARNS
+433 TALGE
-438 NGDFVGLKGVDARNA
+438 NGESVGLKGADARNA

-463 AREERMQNILP
+463 AREERLKNILP
-474 SHISGIKYENE
+474 SHISGIKYGNE
-485 VFNNTPQDIIK
+485 TFNNTPQDIIR

-507 AQSAELYIVMKSG
+507 IQSAELYIIMNSG
-520 DEVLMNDQQKAY
+520 EEVLMNDQQKAY
-532 FKKKFELAQQAQ
+532 FKKKFDLAQQVQ

-561 LSDFLPDDNQVDWSL
+561 LSDFLPDDSQVDWSL

-599 QSAYKMKLEDIKDEN
+599 QSVYKMKLEDIKDEN
-614 DRQKYITSLLVNV
+614 DRQKYITSLLTNV

-652 SAMKRSTNG
+652 SVMKRSTNG

-671 ANVGIKVGNHGNT
+671 ANVGIKVGNHGNA

-694 RDEYVLFEATANNTS
+694 REENALFEATANNTP
-709 RPQPKASSNSNW
+709 RPQQNAFSNNNW
-721 MDQYVEW
+721 IDQYAEW

-795 AKKARENSSFRGNG
+795 AKKARENNSFGGNG
-809 KAVDNMINGLLSSDG
+809 KGIDNMINSLLSSD

-867 MLTVSI
+867 ILTVSI
-873 PLCIMSVFTKKSNND
+873 PLCIMSVFTKKSGDD
-888 SKVILMLKG
+888 SKVILMLKD
-897 NGTKFNNSEI
+897 NGMKFNNSEI
-907 ISNNTPDSATDTQQ
+907 ISNNNTSDTHQ
-921 NSNNTVQMS
+921 NSENTVQLS

>member
-24 TNEELRPYINKIK
+24 TNEELQPYISRIK
-37 EEYLKKEGMDSYLNE
+37 EEYLRREGMDSYLNE
-52 SDAYKYLTPFDWV
+52 SDTYKYLSPFDWV
-65 GKINLRGIFAPVKWL
+65 GSINLRGIFAPVKWL
-80 ATLLAG
+80 AALLAG
-86 ATALLLAGLIKALK
+86 ATALLLAGIIKALK
-100 TGKKQIAIA
+100 EGKKQIAIA
-109 KVRQW
+109 RVRQW

-162 PEKNNEPVDPIESAK
+162 PEKNNEPANPVESAK

-192 NSPAT
+192 NSPAF
-197 LTVYFKGIP
+197 LTVFYGGNS
-206 YDSGD
+206 YNSGD
-211 FRALANVLKQNG
+211 FRALANALKNDG
-223 FDESNYFKAPIT
+223 FNESNYKEAPIK
-235 VDKAGKTACRTDIIE
+235 VGGAEGHEWGQRNIE
-250 KLLGPYCTKEQNSQE
+250 TFLGQYFTNGQDSQE
-265 NNQQGE
+265 NSQQGE
-271 QQNSQENNQQG
+271 QQNNQQDNRQG
-282 EQQNSQENNQQG
+282 NNHQNNPN
-294 EQQNI
+294 
-299 PKPSIDVNAIQ
+299 PSIDVNSIQ

-320 NTNSGVIELY
+320 NTNSGVIALY
-330 NAMKNNGEDFSMV
+330 DAMKNNGEDFNMV

-356 QLMDKQTQEF
+356 QLMDKQTQSF
-366 YAKKSQNLIND
+366 YAKKAQNLVNA
-377 QNLKNNQKE
+377 QNMQSNQKE
-386 LEFVEN
+386 LDFVEN
-392 CEEFVY
+392 CREFVY
-398 NNNPF
+398 NNNSF

-412 LVKTLKNDGYDLK
+412 LVKNLRNDGYDLK
-425 NPDLLPQI
+425 NPESLPQI
-433 MARNS
+433 TALGE
-438 NGDFVGLKGVDARNA
+438 NGESVGLKGADARNA

-463 AREERMQNILP
+463 AREERLKNILP
-474 SHISGIKYENE
+474 SHISGIKYGNE
-485 VFNNTPQDIIK
+485 TFNNTPQDIIR

-507 AQSAELYIVMKSG
+507 IQSAELYIIMNSG
-520 DEVLMNDQQKAY
+520 EEVLMNDQQKAY
-532 FKKKFELAQQAQ
+532 FKKKFDLAQKVQ

-561 LSDFLPDDNQVDWSL
+561 LSDFLPDDSQVDWSL

-599 QSAYKMKLEDIKDEN
+599 QSVYKMKLEDIKDEN
-614 DRQKYITSLLVNV
+614 DRQKYITSLLTNV

-652 SAMKRSTNG
+652 SVMKRSTNG

-671 ANVGIKVGNHGNT
+671 ANVGIKVGNHGNA

-694 RDEYVLFEATANNTS
+694 REENALFEATANNTP
-709 RPQPKASSNSNW
+709 RPQQNAFSNSNW
-721 MDQYVEW
+721 IDQYAEW

-795 AKKARENSSFRGNG
+795 AKKARDNNSFGGNG
-809 KAVDNMINGLLSSDG
+809 KGIDNMINGLLSSD

-867 MLTVSI
+867 ILTVSI
-873 PLCIMSVFTKKSNND
+873 PLCIMSMFTKKSGDD
-888 SKVILMLKG
+888 SKVILMLKD
-897 NGTKFNNSEI
+897 NGKKFNNSEI
-907 ISNNTPDSATDTQQ
+907 ISNINTSDTH
-921 NSNNTVQMS
+921 

>member
-1 MKNKKKGKRLVETV
+1 MKNKKKGKRLVEIV

-24 TNEELRPYINKIK
+24 TNEELQPYISRIK
-37 EEYLKKEGMDSYLNE
+37 EEYLRREGMDSYLNE
-52 SDAYKYLTPFDWV
+52 SDTYMHLSPFDWV
-65 GKINLRGIFAPVKWL
+65 GSINLRGIFAPVKWL
-80 ATLLAG
+80 AALLAG
-86 ATALLLAGLIKALK
+86 ATALLLAGIIKALK
-100 TGKKQIAIA
+100 EGKKQIAIA
-109 KVRQW
+109 RVRQW

-162 PEKNNEPVDPIESAK
+162 PEKNNEPANPVESAK

-192 NSPAT
+192 NSPAF
-197 LTVYFKGIP
+197 LTVFYGGNS
-206 YDSGD
+206 YNSGD
-211 FRALANVLKQNG
+211 FRALANALKNDG
-223 FDESNYFKAPIT
+223 FNESNYKEAPIK
-235 VDKAGKTACRTDIIE
+235 VGGAEGHEWGQRNIE
-250 KLLGPYCTKEQNSQE
+250 TFLGQYFTNGQDSQE
-265 NNQQGE
+265 NSQQGE
-271 QQNSQENNQQG
+271 QQNNQQDNRQG
-282 EQQNSQENNQQG
+282 NNHQNNPN
-294 EQQNI
+294 
-299 PKPSIDVNAIQ
+299 PSIDVNSIQ

-320 NTNSGVIELY
+320 NTNSGVIALY
-330 NAMKNNGEDFSMV
+330 DAMKNNGEDFNMV

-356 QLMDKQTQEF
+356 QLMDKQTQSF
-366 YAKKSQNLIND
+366 YAKKAQNLVNA
-377 QNLKNNQKE
+377 QNMQSNQKE
-386 LEFVEN
+386 LDFVEN
-392 CEEFVY
+392 CREFVY
-398 NNNPF
+398 NNNSF

-412 LVKTLKNDGYDLK
+412 LVKNLRNDGYDLK
-425 NPDLLPQI
+425 NPESLPQI
-433 MARNS
+433 TALGE
-438 NGDFVGLKGVDARNA
+438 NGESVGLKGADARNA

-463 AREERMQNILP
+463 AREERLKNILP
-474 SHISGIKYENE
+474 SHISGIKYGNE
-485 VFNNTPQDIIK
+485 TFNNTPQDIIR

-507 AQSAELYIVMKSG
+507 IQSAELYIIMNSG
-520 DEVLMNDQQKAY
+520 EEVLMNDQQKAY
-532 FKKKFELAQQAQ
+532 FKKKFDLAQQVQ

-561 LSDFLPDDNQVDWSL
+561 LSDFLPDDSQVDWSL

-599 QSAYKMKLEDIKDEN
+599 QSVYKMKLEDIKDEN
-614 DRQKYITSLLVNV
+614 DRQKYITSLLTNV

-652 SAMKRSTNG
+652 SVMKRSTNG

-671 ANVGIKVGNHGNT
+671 ANVGIKVGNHGNA

-694 RDEYVLFEATANNTS
+694 GEENALFETTANNTP
-709 RPQPKASSNSNW
+709 RPQQNASSNSNW
-721 MDQYVEW
+721 IDQYAEW

-737 ELEYDDMKP
+737 ELEYDEMKP

-795 AKKARENSSFRGNG
+795 AKKARDNNSFGGNG
-809 KAVDNMINGLLSSDG
+809 KGIDNMINGLLSSG
-824 GDPKQN
+824 GNPKQN

-867 MLTVSI
+867 ILTVSI
-873 PLCIMSVFTKKSNND
+873 PLCIMSVFTKKSGDD
-888 SKVILMLKG
+888 SKVILMLKD
-897 NGTKFNNSEI
+897 NGMKFNNSEI
-907 ISNNTPDSATDTQQ
+907 ISNNSTSNTPQ
-921 NSNNTVQMS
+921 NSENTVQVS

>member
-24 TNEELRPYINKIK
+24 TNEELQPYISKIK
-37 EEYLKKEGMDSYLNE
+37 EEYLRREGMDSYLNE
-52 SDAYKYLTPFDWV
+52 SDTYMYLSPFDWV
-65 GKINLRGIFAPVKWL
+65 GKLNLRGIFAPVKWL
-80 ATLLAG
+80 AALLAG
-86 ATALLLAGLIKALK
+86 ATALLLAGIIKALK
-100 TGKKQIAIA
+100 VGKKQIAIA
-109 KVRQW
+109 RVRQW

-162 PEKNNEPVDPIESAK
+162 PEKNNEPANPVESAK

-192 NSPAT
+192 NSPAF
-197 LTVYFKGIP
+197 LTVFYGGNS
-206 YDSGD
+206 YNSGD
-211 FRALANVLKQNG
+211 FRALANALKNDG
-223 FDESNYFKAPIT
+223 FNESNYKEAPIK
-235 VDKAGKTACRTDIIE
+235 VGGVEGPEWGQRNIE
-250 KLLGPYCTKEQNSQE
+250 TFLGQYFTNGQDSQE
-265 NNQQGE
+265 NSQQGE
-271 QQNSQENNQQG
+271 QQNNQRDNHQGNNH
-282 EQQNSQENNQQG
+282 QNNPN
-294 EQQNI
+294 
-299 PKPSIDVNAIQ
+299 PSIDVNSIQ

-320 NTNSGVIELY
+320 NTNAGVITLY
-330 NAMKNNGEDFSMV
+330 NAMKNNGEDFNMV

-356 QLMDKQTQEF
+356 QLMDKQTQSF
-366 YAKKSQNLIND
+366 YAKKAQNLVNA
-377 QNLKNNQKE
+377 QNMQSNQKE
-386 LEFVEN
+386 LDFVEN
-392 CEEFVY
+392 CREFIY
-398 NNNPF
+398 NNNSF

-412 LVKTLKNDGYDLK
+412 LVKNLRNDGYDLK
-425 NPDLLPQI
+425 NPESLPQI
-433 MARNS
+433 TAFGE
-438 NGDFVGLKGVDARNA
+438 NGESVGLKGADARNA

-463 AREERMQNILP
+463 AREERLKNILP
-474 SHISGIKYENE
+474 SHISGIKYGNE
-485 VFNNTPQDIIK
+485 TFNNTPQDIIR

-507 AQSAELYIVMKSG
+507 IQSAELYIIMNSG
-520 DEVLMNDQQKAY
+520 EEVLMNDQQKAY
-532 FKKKFELAQQAQ
+532 FKKKFDLAQQVQ

-561 LSDFLPDDNQVDWSL
+561 LSDFLPDDSQVDWSL

-599 QSAYKMKLEDIKDEN
+599 QSVYKMKLEDIKDEN
-614 DRQKYITSLLVNV
+614 DRQKYITSLLTNV

-652 SAMKRSTNG
+652 SVMIRSTNG

-671 ANVGIKVGNHGNT
+671 ANVGIKVGNHGNA

-694 RDEYVLFEATANNTS
+694 GEECALFETTANNTP
-709 RPQPKASSNSNW
+709 RPQQNASSNSSW
-721 MDQYVEW
+721 IDQYAEW

-795 AKKARENSSFRGNG
+795 AKKARENNSFGGNG
-809 KAVDNMINGLLSSDG
+809 KGIDNMINSLLSSD

-830 RSLRNLWDNI
+830 RSLKNLWDNI

-867 MLTVSI
+867 ILTVSI
-873 PLCIMSVFTKKSNND
+873 PLCIMSVFTKKSNDD
-888 SKVILMLKG
+888 SKVILMLKD

-907 ISNNTPDSATDTQQ
+907 ISNNNTSDTH
-921 NSNNTVQMS
+921 

>member
-24 TNEELRPYINKIK
+24 TNEELQPYISKIK
-37 EEYLKKEGMDSYLNE
+37 EEYLRREGMDSYLNE
-52 SDAYKYLTPFDWV
+52 SDTYMYLSPFDWV
-65 GKINLRGIFAPVKWL
+65 GKLNLRGIFAPVKWL
-80 ATLLAG
+80 AALLAG
-86 ATALLLAGLIKALK
+86 ATALLLAGIIKALK
-100 TGKKQIAIA
+100 VGKKQIAIA
-109 KVRQW
+109 RVRQW

-162 PEKNNEPVDPIESAK
+162 PEKNNEPANPVESAK

-192 NSPAT
+192 NSPAF
-197 LTVYFKGIP
+197 LTVFYGGNS
-206 YDSGD
+206 YNSGD
-211 FRALANVLKQNG
+211 FRALANALKNDG
-223 FDESNYFKAPIT
+223 FNESNYKEAPIK
-235 VDKAGKTACRTDIIE
+235 VGGVEGPEWGQRNIE
-250 KLLGPYCTKEQNSQE
+250 TFLGQYFTNGQDSQE
-265 NNQQGE
+265 NRQQGE
-271 QQNSQENNQQG
+271 QQNNQRDNHQGNNH
-282 EQQNSQENNQQG
+282 QNNPN
-294 EQQNI
+294 
-299 PKPSIDVNAIQ
+299 PSIDVNSIQ

-320 NTNSGVIELY
+320 NTNAGVIALY
-330 NAMKNNGEDFSMV
+330 DAMKNNGEDFNMV

-356 QLMDKQTQEF
+356 QLMDKQTQSF
-366 YAKKSQNLIND
+366 YAKKAQNLVNA
-377 QNLKNNQKE
+377 QNMQSNQKE
-386 LEFVEN
+386 LDFVEN
-392 CEEFVY
+392 CREFVY
-398 NNNPF
+398 NNNSF

-412 LVKTLKNDGYDLK
+412 LVKNLRNDGYDLK
-425 NPDLLPQI
+425 NPESLPQI
-433 MARNS
+433 TALGE
-438 NGDFVGLKGVDARNA
+438 NGESVGLKGADARNA

-463 AREERMQNILP
+463 AREERLKNILP
-474 SHISGIKYENE
+474 SHISGIKYGNE
-485 VFNNTPQDIIK
+485 TFNNTPQDIIR

-507 AQSAELYIVMKSG
+507 IQSAELYIIMNSG
-520 DEVLMNDQQKAY
+520 EEVLMNDQQKAY
-532 FKKKFELAQQAQ
+532 FKKKFDLAQQVQ

-561 LSDFLPDDNQVDWSL
+561 LSDFLPDDSQVDWSL

-599 QSAYKMKLEDIKDEN
+599 QSVYKMKLEDIKDEN
-614 DRQKYITSLLVNV
+614 DRQKYITSLLTNV

-652 SAMKRSTNG
+652 SVMKRSTNG

-671 ANVGIKVGNHGNT
+671 ANVGIKVGNHGNA

-694 RDEYVLFEATANNTS
+694 GEECALFETTANNTP
-709 RPQPKASSNSNW
+709 RPQQNASSNSNW
-721 MDQYVEW
+721 IDQYAEW
-728 KMNQQNREA
+728 KMNQLNREA

-795 AKKARENSSFRGNG
+795 AKKARENNSFGGNG
-809 KAVDNMINGLLSSDG
+809 KGIDDMINRLLSSD

-867 MLTVSI
+867 ILTVSI
-873 PLCIMSVFTKKSNND
+873 PLCIMSVFTKKSGDD
-888 SKVILMLKG
+888 SKVILMLKD

-907 ISNNTPDSATDTQQ
+907 ISNNNTSDTHQ
-921 NSNNTVQMS
+921 NSENTVQLS

>member
-24 TNEELRPYINKIK
+24 TNEELQPYISRIK
-37 EEYLKKEGMDSYLNE
+37 EEYLKREGMDSYLNE
-52 SDAYKYLTPFDWV
+52 SDTYMYLSPFDWV
-65 GKINLRGIFAPVKWL
+65 RSINLRGIFAPVKWL
-80 ATLLAG
+80 AALLAG
-86 ATALLLAGLIKALK
+86 ATALLIAGIIKALK
-100 TGKKQIAIA
+100 EGKKQIAIA
-109 KVRQW
+109 RVRQW

-162 PEKNNEPVDPIESAK
+162 PEKNNEPANPIESAK

-192 NSPAT
+192 NSPAF
-197 LTVYFKGIP
+197 LTVFYRGNS
-206 YDSGD
+206 YNSGD
-211 FRALANVLKQNG
+211 FRALANALKNDG
-223 FDESNYFKAPIT
+223 FNESNYKEAPIK
-235 VDKAGKTACRTDIIE
+235 VGGAEGHEWGQRNIE
-250 KLLGPYCTKEQNSQE
+250 TFLGQYFTNGQDSQKNS
-265 NNQQGE
+265 QQGE
-271 QQNSQENNQQG
+271 QQNNQQNNQQG
-282 EQQNSQENNQQG
+282 NNHQNNPN
-294 EQQNI
+294 
-299 PKPSIDVNAIQ
+299 PSIDVNSIH

-320 NTNSGVIELY
+320 NTNSGVIALY
-330 NAMKNNGEDFSMV
+330 DAMKNNGEDFNMV

-356 QLMDKQTQEF
+356 QLMDKQTQSF
-366 YAKKSQNLIND
+366 YAKKAQNLVNA
-377 QNLKNNQKE
+377 QNMQSNQKE
-386 LEFVEN
+386 LDFVEN
-392 CEEFVY
+392 CREFVY
-398 NNNPF
+398 NNNSF

-412 LVKTLKNDGYDLK
+412 LVKNLRNDGYDLK
-425 NPDLLPQI
+425 NPESLPQI
-433 MARNS
+433 TALGE
-438 NGDFVGLKGVDARNA
+438 NGESVGLKGTDARNA

-463 AREERMQNILP
+463 AREERLKNILP
-474 SHISGIKYENE
+474 SHISGIKYGNE
-485 VFNNTPQDIIK
+485 TFNNTPQDIIR

-507 AQSAELYIVMKSG
+507 IQSAELYIIMNSG
-520 DEVLMNDQQKAY
+520 EEVLMNDQQKAY
-532 FKKKFELAQQAQ
+532 FKKKFDLAQQVQ

-561 LSDFLPDDNQVDWSL
+561 LSDFLPDDSQVDWSL

-599 QSAYKMKLEDIKDEN
+599 QSVYKMKLEDIKDEN
-614 DRQKYITSLLVNV
+614 DRQKYITSLLTNV

-652 SAMKRSTNG
+652 SVMKRSTNG

-671 ANVGIKVGNHGNT
+671 ANVGIKVGNHGNA

-694 RDEYVLFEATANNTS
+694 GEENALFETTANNTP
-709 RPQPKASSNSNW
+709 RPQQNVSSNSNW
-721 MDQYVEW
+721 IDQYAEW

-737 ELEYDDMKP
+737 ELEYDEMKP

-795 AKKARENSSFRGNG
+795 AKKARDNNSFGGNG
-809 KAVDNMINGLLSSDG
+809 KGIDNMINGLLSSD

-867 MLTVSI
+867 ILTVSI
-873 PLCIMSVFTKKSNND
+873 PLCIMSVFTKKSGDD
-888 SKVILMLKG
+888 SKVILMLKD

-907 ISNNTPDSATDTQQ
+907 ISNNNTSDTHQ
-921 NSNNTVQMS
+921 NSENTV

>member
-1 MKNKKKGKRLVETV
+1 MKNKKKGKRLVEIV

-24 TNEELRPYINKIK
+24 TNEELQPYISRIK
-37 EEYLKKEGMDSYLNE
+37 EEYLRREGMDSYLNE
-52 SDAYKYLTPFDWV
+52 SDTYKYLSPFDWV
-65 GKINLRGIFAPVKWL
+65 GSINLRGIFAPVKWL
-80 ATLLAG
+80 AALLAG
-86 ATALLLAGLIKALK
+86 ATALLLAGIIKAWK
-100 TGKKQIAIA
+100 EGKKQIAIA
-109 KVRQW
+109 RVRQW

-162 PEKNNEPVDPIESAK
+162 PEKNNEPANPVESAK

-192 NSPAT
+192 NSPAF
-197 LTVYFKGIP
+197 LTVFYGGNS
-206 YDSGD
+206 YNSGD
-211 FRALANVLKQNG
+211 FRALANALKNDG
-223 FDESNYFKAPIT
+223 FNESNYKEAPIK
-235 VDKAGKTACRTDIIE
+235 VGGAEGHEWGQRNIE
-250 KLLGPYCTKEQNSQE
+250 AFLGQYFTNGQDSQE
-265 NNQQGE
+265 NSQQGE
-271 QQNSQENNQQG
+271 QQNNQRDNHQGNNH
-282 EQQNSQENNQQG
+282 QNNPN
-294 EQQNI
+294 
-299 PKPSIDVNAIQ
+299 PSIDVNSIQ

-320 NTNSGVIELY
+320 NTNAGVIALY
-330 NAMKNNGEDFSMV
+330 NAMKNNGEDFDMV

-356 QLMDKQTQEF
+356 QLMDKQTQLF
-366 YAKKSQNLIND
+366 YAKKAQNLVNA
-377 QNLKNNQKE
+377 QNMQSNQKE
-386 LEFVEN
+386 LDFVEN
-392 CEEFVY
+392 CREFIY
-398 NNNPF
+398 NNNSF

-412 LVKTLKNDGYDLK
+412 LVKNLRNDGYDLK
-425 NPDLLPQI
+425 NPESLPQI
-433 MARNS
+433 MALGE
-438 NGDFVGLKGVDARNA
+438 NGESVGLKGADARNA

-463 AREERMQNILP
+463 AREERLKNILP
-474 SHISGIKYENE
+474 SHISGIKYGNE
-485 VFNNTPQDIIK
+485 TFNNTPQDIIR

-507 AQSAELYIVMKSG
+507 IQSAELYIIMNSG
-520 DEVLMNDQQKAY
+520 EEVLMNDQQKAY
-532 FKKKFELAQQAQ
+532 FKKKFDLAQQVQ

-561 LSDFLPDDNQVDWSL
+561 LSDFLPDDSQVDWSL

-599 QSAYKMKLEDIKDEN
+599 QSVYKMKLEDIKDEN
-614 DRQKYITSLLVNV
+614 DRQKYITSLLTNV

-652 SAMKRSTNG
+652 SVMKRSTNG

-671 ANVGIKVGNHGNT
+671 ANVGIKVGNHGNA

-694 RDEYVLFEATANNTS
+694 REENALFEATANNTP
-709 RPQPKASSNSNW
+709 RPQQNAFSNNNW
-721 MDQYVEW
+721 IDQYAEW

-795 AKKARENSSFRGNG
+795 AKKARENNSFGGNG
-809 KAVDNMINGLLSSDG
+809 KGIDNMINSLLSSD

-867 MLTVSI
+867 ILTVSI
-873 PLCIMSVFTKKSNND
+873 PLCIMSVFTKKSGDD
-888 SKVILMLKG
+888 SKVILMLKD

-907 ISNNTPDSATDTQQ
+907 ISNNNTSDTHQ
-921 NSNNTVQMS
+921 NSENTVQLS

>member
-1 MKNKKKGKRLVETV
+1 MRNKKKGKRLVEMV
-15 DEEQKYVDL
+15 EDEQKYVDL
-24 TNEELRPYINKIK
+24 TNEELQPYISKIK
-37 EEYLKKEGMDSYLNE
+37 EEYLRREGIDSYLNE
-52 SDAYKYLTPFDWV
+52 SEAYKYLSPFDWV
-65 GKINLRGIFAPVKWL
+65 GQINLRGIFAPVKWL
-80 ATLLAG
+80 AALLAG
-86 ATALLLAGLIKALK
+86 TTALLIAGIIKALK
-100 TGKKQIAIA
+100 EGKKQIAIA
-109 KVRQW
+109 RVRQW

-162 PEKNNEPVDPIESAK
+162 PEKNNEPANPVESAK

-192 NSPAT
+192 NSPAF
-197 LTVYFKGIP
+197 LTVYYRGNS
-206 YDSGD
+206 YNSED
-211 FRALANVLKQNG
+211 FRALADALKNDG
-223 FDESNYFKAPIT
+223 FNESNYKTAPIK
-235 VDKAGKTACRTDIIE
+235 VGGAEGNDWGERNIE
-250 KLLGPYCTKEQNSQE
+250 TFLGSYFTNEQNPQE
-265 NNQQGE
+265 NNQQEE
-271 QQNSQENNQQG
+271 QQNPQENNQQ
-282 EQQNSQENNQQG
+282 EQQNN
-294 EQQNI
+294 
-299 PKPSIDVNAIQ
+299 PRPSVDVNTIQ

-320 NTNSGVIELY
+320 NTNSGVIALY

-343 QIGYTTSENPNQP
+343 KIGYTTSENPNQP
-356 QLMDKQTQEF
+356 QLMDKQTQSF

-392 CEEFVY
+392 CREFVY
-398 NNNPF
+398 NNNHF

-412 LVKTLKNDGYDLK
+412 LVKNLKNDGYDLK
-425 NPDLLPQI
+425 NPESLPQI
-433 MARNS
+433 IAFNS
-438 NGDFVGLKGVDARNA
+438 EGDFVKLKGADARNA

-463 AREERMQNILP
+463 AREEKLKNILP

-507 AQSAELYIVMKSG
+507 IESAELYIIMNDG

-532 FKKKFELAQQAQ
+532 FKKKFDLAQQVQSA
-544 NTKEEQD
+544 KEEQD
-551 VQNLMNASYN
+551 VQNLMNDSYN
-561 LSDFLPDDNQVDWSL
+561 LKDFLPDDSQVDWSL
-576 MKTLKKSS
+576 LKTLKKSS

-599 QSAYKMKLEDIKDEN
+599 RSVYKMKLEDIKDEN
-614 DRQKYITSLLVNV
+614 ERQKYIKSLLVNV

-640 RNYANVINQFVT
+640 RNYTNVINQFVT
-652 SAMKRSTNG
+652 SVMKRSTNG
-661 TKQMMSRDNA
+661 TKQMMSRDSA
-671 ANVGIKVGNHGNT
+671 ANIGIKVGNHGNT

-694 RDEYVLFEATANNTS
+694 GEECVLFETTANNTP
-709 RPQPKASSNSNW
+709 RPQYNASSNSSW
-721 MDQYVEW
+721 IDQYAEW

-772 TRDQMNNF
+772 ARDQMNNF

-795 AKKARENSSFRGNG
+795 AKKARENNSFGGNG
-809 KAVDNMINGLLSSDG
+809 KGIDNMVNSLLSSDG

-867 MLTVSI
+867 ILTVSI
-873 PLCIMSVFTKKSNND
+873 PLCIMSVFTKKSKRN
-888 SKVILMLKG
+888 SKAILMLKK

-907 ISNNTPDSATDTQQ
+907 ISNNTP
-921 NSNNTVQMS
+921 NT

>member
-24 TNEELRPYINKIK
+24 TNEELQPYISKIK
-37 EEYLKKEGMDSYLNE
+37 EEYLRREGMDSYLNE
-52 SDAYKYLTPFDWV
+52 SDTYMHLSPFDWV

-80 ATLLAG
+80 AALLAG
-86 ATALLLAGLIKALK
+86 ATALLLAGIIKALK
-100 TGKKQIAIA
+100 EGKKQIAIA
-109 KVRQW
+109 RVRQW
-114 IKGLVVMADGG
+114 VKGLVVMADGG

-162 PEKNNEPVDPIESAK
+162 PEKNNEPANPVESAK

-192 NSPAT
+192 NSPAF
-197 LTVYFKGIP
+197 LTVFYGGNS
-206 YDSGD
+206 YNSGD
-211 FRALANVLKQNG
+211 FRALANALKNDG
-223 FDESNYFKAPIT
+223 FNESNYKEAPIK
-235 VDKAGKTACRTDIIE
+235 VGGAEGHEWGQRNIE
-250 KLLGPYCTKEQNSQE
+250 TFLGQYFTNEQNSQE

-271 QQNSQENNQQG
+271 QQNNQNNNQQG
-282 EQQNSQENNQQG
+282 EHQNSQENNQNNN
-294 EQQNI
+294 QQNN
-299 PKPSIDVNAIQ
+299 PSPSVDVNTIQ

-320 NTNSGVIELY
+320 NTNSGVIALY

-356 QLMDKQTQEF
+356 QLMDKQTQSF

-392 CEEFVY
+392 CWEFVY

-412 LVKTLKNDGYDLK
+412 LVKILKNDGYDLK
-425 NPDLLPQI
+425 NPDSLPQI
-433 MARNS
+433 MALSRD
-438 NGDFVGLKGVDARNA
+438 GDFVRLKGADARNA

-463 AREERMQNILP
+463 AREERMKNILP

-507 AQSAELYIVMKSG
+507 VQSAELYIIMNSG

-532 FKKKFELAQQAQ
+532 FKKKFDLAQQAQ
-544 NTKEEQD
+544 NTKEEHD

-561 LSDFLPDDNQVDWSL
+561 LSDFLPDDSQVDWSL

-599 QSAYKMKLEDIKDEN
+599 QSVYKMKLEDIKDEN
-614 DRQKYITSLLVNV
+614 DRQKYITSLLTNV

-652 SAMKRSTNG
+652 SVMKRSTNG

-671 ANVGIKVGNHGNT
+671 ANVGIKVGNHGNA
-684 YESSKYAKLF
+684 YESSKYTKLF
-694 RDEYVLFEATANNTS
+694 GEEYALFETTANNTP
-709 RPQPKASSNSNW
+709 RPQQNASSNSNW
-721 MDQYVEW
+721 IDQYAEW

-795 AKKARENSSFRGNG
+795 AKKARENNSFGGNG
-809 KAVDNMINGLLSSDG
+809 KGIDNMINGLLSSDG
-824 GDPKQN
+824 GDSKQN

-867 MLTVSI
+867 ILTVSI
-873 PLCIMSVFTKKSNND
+873 PLCIMSVFTKKSNDD
-888 SKVILMLKG
+888 SKVILMLKD

-907 ISNNTPDSATDTQQ
+907 ISNNTPNTQQ
-921 NSNNTVQMS
+921 NSENTVQLS

>member
-24 TNEELRPYINKIK
+24 TNEELQPYISKIK
-37 EEYLKKEGMDSYLNE
+37 EEYLRREGMDSYLNE
-52 SDAYKYLTPFDWV
+52 SDTYMYLSPFDWV
-65 GKINLRGIFAPVKWL
+65 GKLNLRGIFAPVKWL
-80 ATLLAG
+80 AALLAG
-86 ATALLLAGLIKALK
+86 ATALLLAGIIKALK
-100 TGKKQIAIA
+100 AGKKQIAIA
-109 KVRQW
+109 RVRQW

-162 PEKNNEPVDPIESAK
+162 PEKNNEPANPVESAK

-192 NSPAT
+192 NSPAF
-197 LTVYFKGIP
+197 LTVFYGGNS
-206 YDSGD
+206 YNSGD
-211 FRALANVLKQNG
+211 FRALANALKNDG
-223 FDESNYFKAPIT
+223 FNESNYKEAPIK
-235 VDKAGKTACRTDIIE
+235 VGGAEGHEWGQRNIE
-250 KLLGPYCTKEQNSQE
+250 TFLGQYFTNGQDSQE
-265 NNQQGE
+265 NSQQGE
-271 QQNSQENNQQG
+271 QQNNQRDNHQGNNH
-282 EQQNSQENNQQG
+282 QNNPN
-294 EQQNI
+294 
-299 PKPSIDVNAIQ
+299 PSIDVNSIQ

-320 NTNSGVIELY
+320 NTNAGVIALY
-330 NAMKNNGEDFSMV
+330 NAMKNNGEDFNMV

-356 QLMDKQTQEF
+356 QLMDKQTQSF
-366 YAKKSQNLIND
+366 YAKKAQNLVNA
-377 QNLKNNQKE
+377 QNMQSNQKE
-386 LEFVEN
+386 LDFVEN
-392 CEEFVY
+392 CREFIY
-398 NNNPF
+398 NNNSF

-412 LVKTLKNDGYDLK
+412 LVKNLRNDGYDLK
-425 NPDLLPQI
+425 NPESLPQI
-433 MARNS
+433 TALGE
-438 NGDFVGLKGVDARNA
+438 NGESVGLKGADARNA

-463 AREERMQNILP
+463 AREERLKNILP
-474 SHISGIKYENE
+474 SHISGIKYGNE
-485 VFNNTPQDIIK
+485 TFNNTPQDIIR

-507 AQSAELYIVMKSG
+507 IQSAELYIIMNSG
-520 DEVLMNDQQKAY
+520 EEVLMNDQQKAY
-532 FKKKFELAQQAQ
+532 FKKKFDLAQQVQ

-561 LSDFLPDDNQVDWSL
+561 LSDFLPDDSQVDWSL

-599 QSAYKMKLEDIKDEN
+599 QSVYKMKLEDIKDEN
-614 DRQKYITSLLVNV
+614 DRQKYITSLLTNV

-652 SAMKRSTNG
+652 SVMKRSTNG

-671 ANVGIKVGNHGNT
+671 ANVGIKVGNHGNA

-694 RDEYVLFEATANNTS
+694 REENALFEATANNTP
-709 RPQPKASSNSNW
+709 RPQQNAFSNNNW
-721 MDQYVEW
+721 IDQYAEW

-795 AKKARENSSFRGNG
+795 AKKARENNSFGGNG
-809 KAVDNMINGLLSSDG
+809 KGIDNIINGLLSDGG

-830 RSLRNLWDNI
+830 RSLKNLWDNI

-867 MLTVSI
+867 ILTVSI
-873 PLCIMSVFTKKSNND
+873 PLCIMSVFTKKSNDD
-888 SKVILMLKG
+888 SKVILMLKD

-907 ISNNTPDSATDTQQ
+907 ISNNNTSDTHQ
-921 NSNNTVQMS
+921 NSENTVQLS

>member
-24 TNEELRPYINKIK
+24 TNEELQPYISRIK
-37 EEYLKKEGMDSYLNE
+37 EEYLRREGMDSYLNE
-52 SDAYKYLTPFDWV
+52 SDTYMHLSPFDWV
-65 GKINLRGIFAPVKWL
+65 GSINLRGIFAPVKWL
-80 ATLLAG
+80 AALLAG
-86 ATALLLAGLIKALK
+86 ATALLLAGIIKALK
-100 TGKKQIAIA
+100 EGKKQIAIA
-109 KVRQW
+109 RVRQW

-162 PEKNNEPVDPIESAK
+162 PEKNNEPANPVESAK

-192 NSPAT
+192 NSPAF
-197 LTVYFKGIP
+197 LTVFYGGNS
-206 YDSGD
+206 YNSGD
-211 FRALANVLKQNG
+211 FRALANALKNDG
-223 FDESNYFKAPIT
+223 FNESNYKEAPIK
-235 VDKAGKTACRTDIIE
+235 VGGAEGHEWGQRNIE
-250 KLLGPYCTKEQNSQE
+250 AFLGQYFTNGQDSQE
-265 NNQQGE
+265 NSQQGE
-271 QQNSQENNQQG
+271 QQNNQQDNQQG
-282 EQQNSQENNQQG
+282 NNHQNNPN
-294 EQQNI
+294 
-299 PKPSIDVNAIQ
+299 PSIDVNAIQ

-320 NTNSGVIELY
+320 NTNSGVIALY
-330 NAMKNNGEDFSMV
+330 DAMKNNGEDFNMV

-356 QLMDKQTQEF
+356 QLMDKQTQSF
-366 YAKKSQNLIND
+366 YAKKAQNLVNA
-377 QNLKNNQKE
+377 QNMQSNQKE
-386 LEFVEN
+386 LDFVEN
-392 CEEFVY
+392 CREFVY
-398 NNNPF
+398 NNNSF

-412 LVKTLKNDGYDLK
+412 LVKNLRNDGYDLK
-425 NPDLLPQI
+425 NPESLPQI
-433 MARNS
+433 TALGE
-438 NGDFVGLKGVDARNA
+438 NGESVGLKGADARNA

-463 AREERMQNILP
+463 AREERLKNILP
-474 SHISGIKYENE
+474 SHISGIKYGNE
-485 VFNNTPQDIIK
+485 TFNNTPQDIIR

-507 AQSAELYIVMKSG
+507 IQSAELYIIMNSG
-520 DEVLMNDQQKAY
+520 EEVLMNDQQKAY
-532 FKKKFELAQQAQ
+532 FKKKFDLAQQVQ

-561 LSDFLPDDNQVDWSL
+561 LSDFLPDDSQVDWSL

-599 QSAYKMKLEDIKDEN
+599 QSVYKMKLEDIKDEN
-614 DRQKYITSLLVNV
+614 DRQKYITSLLTNV

-652 SAMKRSTNG
+652 SVMKRSTNG

-671 ANVGIKVGNHGNT
+671 ANVGIKVGNHGNA

-694 RDEYVLFEATANNTS
+694 REENALFEATANNTP
-709 RPQPKASSNSNW
+709 RPQQNAFSNNNW
-721 MDQYVEW
+721 IDQYAEW

-795 AKKARENSSFRGNG
+795 AKKARDNNSFGGNG
-809 KAVDNMINGLLSSDG
+809 KGIDNMINGLLSSD

-867 MLTVSI
+867 ILTVSI
-873 PLCIMSVFTKKSNND
+873 PLCIMSVFTKKSGDD
-888 SKVILMLKG
+888 SKVILMLKD
-897 NGTKFNNSEI
+897 NGMKFNNSEI
-907 ISNNTPDSATDTQQ
+907 ISNNNTSDTHQ
-921 NSNNTVQMS
+921 NSENTVQLS

>member
-1 MKNKKKGKRLVETV
+1 MKNKKKGKRLVEIV

-24 TNEELRPYINKIK
+24 TNEELQPYISRIK
-37 EEYLKKEGMDSYLNE
+37 EEYLRREGMDSYLNE
-52 SDAYKYLTPFDWV
+52 SDTYKYLSPFDWV
-65 GKINLRGIFAPVKWL
+65 GSINLRGIFAPVKWL
-80 ATLLAG
+80 AALLAG
-86 ATALLLAGLIKALK
+86 TTALLIAGIIKAWK
-100 TGKKQIAIA
+100 EGKKQIAIA
-109 KVRQW
+109 RVRQW

-162 PEKNNEPVDPIESAK
+162 PEKNNEPANPVESAK

-192 NSPAT
+192 NSTAF
-197 LTVYFKGIP
+197 LTVFYGGNS
-206 YDSGD
+206 YNSGD
-211 FRALANVLKQNG
+211 FRALANALKNDG
-223 FDESNYFKAPIT
+223 FNESNYKEAPIK
-235 VDKAGKTACRTDIIE
+235 VGGVEGPEWGQRNIE
-250 KLLGPYCTKEQNSQE
+250 TFLGQYFTNGQDSQE
-265 NNQQGE
+265 NSQQGE
-271 QQNSQENNQQG
+271 QQNNQRDNHQGNNH
-282 EQQNSQENNQQG
+282 QNNPN
-294 EQQNI
+294 
-299 PKPSIDVNAIQ
+299 PSIDVNSIQ

-320 NTNSGVIELY
+320 NTNAGVIALY
-330 NAMKNNGEDFSMV
+330 NAMKNNGEDFNMV

-356 QLMDKQTQEF
+356 QLMDKQTQSF
-366 YAKKSQNLIND
+366 YAKKAQNLVNA
-377 QNLKNNQKE
+377 QNMQSNQKE
-386 LEFVEN
+386 LDFVEN
-392 CEEFVY
+392 CREFIY
-398 NNNPF
+398 NNNSF

-412 LVKTLKNDGYDLK
+412 LVKNLRNDGYDLK
-425 NPDLLPQI
+425 NPESLPQI
-433 MARNS
+433 TALGE
-438 NGDFVGLKGVDARNA
+438 NGESVGLKGADARNV

-463 AREERMQNILP
+463 AREERLKNILP
-474 SHISGIKYENE
+474 SHISGIKYGNE
-485 VFNNTPQDIIK
+485 TFNNTPQDIIR

-502 SNADD
+502 SNADNI
-507 AQSAELYIVMKSG
+507 QSAELYIIMNSG
-520 DEVLMNDQQKAY
+520 EEVLMNDQQKAY
-532 FKKKFELAQQAQ
+532 FKKKFDLAQQVQ

-561 LSDFLPDDNQVDWSL
+561 LSDFLPDDSQVDWSL

-599 QSAYKMKLEDIKDEN
+599 QSVYKMKLEDIKDEN
-614 DRQKYITSLLVNV
+614 DRQKYIKSLLTNV

-652 SAMKRSTNG
+652 SVMKRSTNG

-671 ANVGIKVGNHGNT
+671 ANVGIKVGNHGNA

-694 RDEYVLFEATANNTS
+694 REENALFEATANNTP
-709 RPQPKASSNSNW
+709 RPQQNAFSNNNW
-721 MDQYVEW
+721 IDQYAEW

-795 AKKARENSSFRGNG
+795 AKKARENNSFGGNG
-809 KAVDNMINGLLSSDG
+809 KGIDNMINRLLSSD

-845 DSRAITRCQSIVTS
+845 DSRAITRCQSIATS

-867 MLTVSI
+867 ILTVSI
-873 PLCIMSVFTKKSNND
+873 PLCIMSMFTKKSGDD
-888 SKVILMLKG
+888 SKVILMLKD

-907 ISNNTPDSATDTQQ
+907 ISNNNTSDTH
-921 NSNNTVQMS
+921 

>member
-1 MKNKKKGKRLVETV
+1 MKNKKKGKRLVEIV

-24 TNEELRPYINKIK
+24 TNEELQPYISRIK
-37 EEYLKKEGMDSYLNE
+37 EEYLRREGMDSYLNE
-52 SDAYKYLTPFDWV
+52 SDTYKYLSPFDWV
-65 GKINLRGIFAPVKWL
+65 GSINLRGIFAPVKWL
-80 ATLLAG
+80 AALLAG
-86 ATALLLAGLIKALK
+86 ATALLIAGIIKAWK
-100 TGKKQIAIA
+100 EGKKQIAIA
-109 KVRQW
+109 RVRQW

-162 PEKNNEPVDPIESAK
+162 PEKNNEPANPVESAK

-192 NSPAT
+192 NSPAF
-197 LTVYFKGIP
+197 LTVFYGGNS
-206 YDSGD
+206 YNSGD
-211 FRALANVLKQNG
+211 FRALANALKNDG
-223 FDESNYFKAPIT
+223 FNESNYKEAPIK
-235 VDKAGKTACRTDIIE
+235 VGGAEGHEWGQRNIE
-250 KLLGPYCTKEQNSQE
+250 TFLGQYFTNGQDSQE
-265 NNQQGE
+265 NSQQGE
-271 QQNSQENNQQG
+271 QQNNQRDNHQGNNH
-282 EQQNSQENNQQG
+282 QNNPN
-294 EQQNI
+294 
-299 PKPSIDVNAIQ
+299 PSIDVNSIQ

-320 NTNSGVIELY
+320 NTNAGVIALY
-330 NAMKNNGEDFSMV
+330 DAMKNNGEDFNMV

-356 QLMDKQTQEF
+356 QLMDKQTQSF
-366 YAKKSQNLIND
+366 YAKKAQNLVNA
-377 QNLKNNQKE
+377 QNMQSNQKE
-386 LEFVEN
+386 LDFVEN
-392 CEEFVY
+392 CREFIY
-398 NNNPF
+398 NNNSF

-412 LVKTLKNDGYDLK
+412 LVKNLRNDGYDLK
-425 NPDLLPQI
+425 NPDSLPQI
-433 MARNS
+433 TALGE
-438 NGDFVGLKGVDARNA
+438 NGESVGLKGADARNA
-453 LKSRYENIVK
+453 LKSRYENIVQ
-463 AREERMQNILP
+463 AREERLKNILP
-474 SHISGIKYENE
+474 SHISGIKYGNE
-485 VFNNTPQDIIK
+485 TFNNTPQDIIR

-507 AQSAELYIVMKSG
+507 IQSAELYIIMNSG
-520 DEVLMNDQQKAY
+520 EEVLMNDQQKAY
-532 FKKKFELAQQAQ
+532 FKKKFDLAQQVQ

-561 LSDFLPDDNQVDWSL
+561 LSDFLPDDSQVDWSL

-599 QSAYKMKLEDIKDEN
+599 QSVYKMKLEDIKDEN
-614 DRQKYITSLLVNV
+614 DRQKYIRSLLTNV

-652 SAMKRSTNG
+652 SVMKRSTNG

-671 ANVGIKVGNHGNT
+671 ANVGIKVGNHGNA

-694 RDEYVLFEATANNTS
+694 REENALFEATANNTP
-709 RPQPKASSNSNW
+709 RPQQNAFSNNNW
-721 MDQYVEW
+721 IDQYAEW

-795 AKKARENSSFRGNG
+795 AKKARENNSFGGNG
-809 KAVDNMINGLLSSDG
+809 KGIDNMINSLLSSD

-867 MLTVSI
+867 ILTVSI
-873 PLCIMSVFTKKSNND
+873 PLCIMSVFTKKSGDD
-888 SKVILMLKG
+888 SKVILMLKD
-897 NGTKFNNSEI
+897 NGKKFNNSEI
-907 ISNNTPDSATDTQQ
+907 ISNNNTSDTH
-921 NSNNTVQMS
+921 

>member
-24 TNEELRPYINKIK
+24 TNEELQPYISRIK
-37 EEYLKKEGMDSYLNE
+37 EEYLRREGMDSYLNE
-52 SDAYKYLTPFDWV
+52 SDTYMYLSPFDWV
-65 GKINLRGIFAPVKWL
+65 GSINLRGIFAPVKWI
-80 ATLLAG
+80 AALLAG
-86 ATALLLAGLIKALK
+86 ATALLLAGIIKALK
-100 TGKKQIAIA
+100 EGKKQIAIA
-109 KVRQW
+109 RVRQW

-162 PEKNNEPVDPIESAK
+162 PEKNNEPANPVESAK

-192 NSPAT
+192 NSPAF
-197 LTVYFKGIP
+197 LTVFYGGNS
-206 YDSGD
+206 YNSGD
-211 FRALANVLKQNG
+211 FRALANALKNDG
-223 FDESNYFKAPIT
+223 FNESNYKEAPIK
-235 VDKAGKTACRTDIIE
+235 VGGVEGPEWGQRNIE
-250 KLLGPYCTKEQNSQE
+250 TFLGQYFTNGQDSQE
-265 NNQQGE
+265 NSQQGE
-271 QQNSQENNQQG
+271 QQNNQRDNHQGNNH
-282 EQQNSQENNQQG
+282 QNNPN
-294 EQQNI
+294 
-299 PKPSIDVNAIQ
+299 PSIDVNSIQ

-320 NTNSGVIELY
+320 NTNSGVIALY
-330 NAMKNNGEDFSMV
+330 DAMKNNGEDFNMV

-356 QLMDKQTQEF
+356 QLMDKQTQSF
-366 YAKKSQNLIND
+366 YEKKAQNLVNA
-377 QNLKNNQKE
+377 QNMQSNQKE
-386 LEFVEN
+386 LDFVEN
-392 CEEFVY
+392 CREFIY
-398 NNNPF
+398 NNNSF

-412 LVKTLKNDGYDLK
+412 LVKNLRNDGYDLK
-425 NPDLLPQI
+425 NPESLPQI
-433 MARNS
+433 TALGE
-438 NGDFVGLKGVDARNA
+438 NGESVGLKGADARNA

-463 AREERMQNILP
+463 AREERLKNILP
-474 SHISGIKYENE
+474 SHISGIKYGNE
-485 VFNNTPQDIIK
+485 TFNNTPQDIIR

-507 AQSAELYIVMKSG
+507 IQSAELYIIMNSG
-520 DEVLMNDQQKAY
+520 EEVLMNDQQKAY
-532 FKKKFELAQQAQ
+532 FKKKFDLAQQVQ

-561 LSDFLPDDNQVDWSL
+561 LSDFLPDDSQVDWSL

-599 QSAYKMKLEDIKDEN
+599 QSVYKMKLEDIKDEN
-614 DRQKYITSLLVNV
+614 DRQKYITSLLTNV

-652 SAMKRSTNG
+652 SVMKRSTNG

-671 ANVGIKVGNHGNT
+671 ANVGIKVGNHGNA

-694 RDEYVLFEATANNTS
+694 GEENALFETTANNTP
-709 RPQPKASSNSNW
+709 RPQQNASSNSNW
-721 MDQYVEW
+721 IDQYAEW

-737 ELEYDDMKP
+737 ELEYDEMKP

-795 AKKARENSSFRGNG
+795 AKKARDNNSFGSNG
-809 KAVDNMINGLLSSDG
+809 KGIDNMINGLLSSG

-867 MLTVSI
+867 ILTVSI
-873 PLCIMSVFTKKSNND
+873 PLCIMSVFTKKSGDD
-888 SKVILMLKG
+888 SKVILMLKD

-907 ISNNTPDSATDTQQ
+907 ISNNNTSVTHQ
-921 NSNNTVQMS
+921 NSENTVQLS

>member
-1 MKNKKKGKRLVETV
+1 MKNKKKGKRLVEIV

-24 TNEELRPYINKIK
+24 TNEELQPYISRIK
-37 EEYLKKEGMDSYLNE
+37 EEYLRREGMDSYLNE
-52 SDAYKYLTPFDWV
+52 SDTYKYLSPFDWV
-65 GKINLRGIFAPVKWL
+65 GSINLRGIFAPVKWL
-80 ATLLAG
+80 AALLAG
-86 ATALLLAGLIKALK
+86 TTALLIAGIIKAWK
-100 TGKKQIAIA
+100 EGKKQIAIA
-109 KVRQW
+109 RVRQW

-162 PEKNNEPVDPIESAK
+162 PEKNNEPANPVESAK

-192 NSPAT
+192 NSTAFI
-197 LTVYFKGIP
+197 TVFYGGNS
-206 YDSGD
+206 YNSGD
-211 FRALANVLKQNG
+211 FRALANALKNDG
-223 FDESNYFKAPIT
+223 FNESNYKEAPIK
-235 VDKAGKTACRTDIIE
+235 VGGVEGPEWGQRNIE
-250 KLLGPYCTKEQNSQE
+250 TFLGQYFTNGQDSQE
-265 NNQQGE
+265 NSQQGE
-271 QQNSQENNQQG
+271 QQNNQRDNHQGNNH
-282 EQQNSQENNQQG
+282 QNNPN
-294 EQQNI
+294 
-299 PKPSIDVNAIQ
+299 PSIDVNSIQ

-320 NTNSGVIELY
+320 NTNAGVIALY
-330 NAMKNNGEDFSMV
+330 NAMKNNGEDFNMV

-356 QLMDKQTQEF
+356 QLMDKQTQSF
-366 YAKKSQNLIND
+366 YAKKAQNLVNA
-377 QNLKNNQKE
+377 QNMQSNQKE
-386 LEFVEN
+386 LDFVEN
-392 CEEFVY
+392 CREFIY
-398 NNNPF
+398 NNNSF

-412 LVKTLKNDGYDLK
+412 LVKNLRNDGYDLK
-425 NPDLLPQI
+425 NPESLPQI
-433 MARNS
+433 TALGE
-438 NGDFVGLKGVDARNA
+438 NGESVGLKGADARNV

-463 AREERMQNILP
+463 AREERLKNILP
-474 SHISGIKYENE
+474 SHISGIKYGNE
-485 VFNNTPQDIIK
+485 TFNNTPQDIIR

-502 SNADD
+502 SNADNI
-507 AQSAELYIVMKSG
+507 QSAELYIIMNSG
-520 DEVLMNDQQKAY
+520 EEVLMNDQQKAY
-532 FKKKFELAQQAQ
+532 FKKKFDLAQQVQ

-561 LSDFLPDDNQVDWSL
+561 LSDFLPDDSQVDWSL

-599 QSAYKMKLEDIKDEN
+599 QSVYKMKLEDIKDEN
-614 DRQKYITSLLVNV
+614 DRQKYIKSLLTNV

-652 SAMKRSTNG
+652 SVMKRSTNG

-671 ANVGIKVGNHGNT
+671 ANVGIKVGNHGNA

-694 RDEYVLFEATANNTS
+694 REENALFEATANNTP
-709 RPQPKASSNSNW
+709 RPQQNAFSNNNW
-721 MDQYVEW
+721 IDQYAEW

-795 AKKARENSSFRGNG
+795 AKKARENNSFGGNG
-809 KAVDNMINGLLSSDG
+809 KGIDNMINRLLSSD

-845 DSRAITRCQSIVTS
+845 DSRAITRCQSIATS

-867 MLTVSI
+867 ILTVSI
-873 PLCIMSVFTKKSNND
+873 PLCIMSMFTKKSGDD
-888 SKVILMLKG
+888 SKVILMLKD

-907 ISNNTPDSATDTQQ
+907 ISNNNTSDTH
-921 NSNNTVQMS
+921 

>member
-24 TNEELRPYINKIK
+24 TNEELQPYISRIK
-37 EEYLKKEGMDSYLNE
+37 EEYLRREGMDSYLNE
-52 SDAYKYLTPFDWV
+52 SDTYMYLSPFDWV
-65 GKINLRGIFAPVKWL
+65 GSINLRGIFAPVKWL
-80 ATLLAG
+80 AALLAG
-86 ATALLLAGLIKALK
+86 ATALLLAGIIKALK
-100 TGKKQIAIA
+100 EGKKQIAIA
-109 KVRQW
+109 RVRQW

-162 PEKNNEPVDPIESAK
+162 PEKNNEPANPVESAK

-192 NSPAT
+192 NSPAF
-197 LTVYFKGIP
+197 LTVFYGGNA
-206 YDSGD
+206 YNSGD
-211 FRALANVLKQNG
+211 FRALANALKNDG
-223 FDESNYFKAPIT
+223 FNESNYKEAPIK
-235 VDKAGKTACRTDIIE
+235 VGGAEGPEWGQRNIE
-250 KLLGPYCTKEQNSQE
+250 TFLGQYFTNGQDSQE
-265 NNQQGE
+265 NSQQGE
-271 QQNSQENNQQG
+271 QQNNQRDSHQGNNH
-282 EQQNSQENNQQG
+282 QNNPN
-294 EQQNI
+294 
-299 PKPSIDVNAIQ
+299 PSIDVNAIQ

-320 NTNSGVIELY
+320 NTNSGVIALY
-330 NAMKNNGEDFSMV
+330 DAMKNNGEDFNMV

-356 QLMDKQTQEF
+356 QLMDKQTQSF
-366 YAKKSQNLIND
+366 YAKKAQNLVNA
-377 QNLKNNQKE
+377 QNMQSNQKE
-386 LEFVEN
+386 LDFVEN
-392 CEEFVY
+392 CREFVY
-398 NNNPF
+398 NNNSF

-412 LVKTLKNDGYDLK
+412 LIKNLRNDGYDLK
-425 NPDLLPQI
+425 NPESLPQI
-433 MARNS
+433 MALGE
-438 NGDFVGLKGVDARNA
+438 NGESVGLKGADARNA
-453 LKSRYENIVK
+453 LN
-463 AREERMQNILP
+463 
-474 SHISGIKYENE
+474 
-485 VFNNTPQDIIK
+485 
-496 LFNKIS
+496 
-502 SNADD
+502 
-507 AQSAELYIVMKSG
+507 
-520 DEVLMNDQQKAY
+520 
-532 FKKKFELAQQAQ
+532 LAQQVQ

-561 LSDFLPDDNQVDWSL
+561 LSDFLPDDSQVDWSL

-599 QSAYKMKLEDIKDEN
+599 QSVYKMKLEDIKDEN
-614 DRQKYITSLLVNV
+614 DRQKYITSLLTNV

-652 SAMKRSTNG
+652 SVMKRSTNG

-671 ANVGIKVGNHGNT
+671 ANVGIKVGNHGNA

-694 RDEYVLFEATANNTS
+694 GEENALFETTANNTT
-709 RPQPKASSNSNW
+709 RPQQNASSNNNW
-721 MDQYVEW
+721 IDQYAEW

-795 AKKARENSSFRGNG
+795 AKKARENNSFGGNG
-809 KAVDNMINGLLSSDG
+809 KGIDNMINSLLSSD

-867 MLTVSI
+867 ILTVSI
-873 PLCIMSVFTKKSNND
+873 PLCIMSVFTKKSGDD
-888 SKVILMLKG
+888 SKVILMLKD

-907 ISNNTPDSATDTQQ
+907 ISNK
-921 NSNNTVQMS
+921 VIFL

>member
-24 TNEELRPYINKIK
+24 TNEELQPYISRIK
-37 EEYLKKEGMDSYLNE
+37 EEYLRREGMDSYLNE
-52 SDAYKYLTPFDWV
+52 SDTYMHLSPFDWV
-65 GKINLRGIFAPVKWL
+65 GSINLRGIFAPVKWL
-80 ATLLAG
+80 AALLAG
-86 ATALLLAGLIKALK
+86 ATALLLAGIIKALK
-100 TGKKQIAIA
+100 EGKKQIAIA
-109 KVRQW
+109 RVRQW

-162 PEKNNEPVDPIESAK
+162 PEKNNEPANPVESAK

-192 NSPAT
+192 NSPAF
-197 LTVYFKGIP
+197 LTVFYGGNS
-206 YDSGD
+206 YNSGD
-211 FRALANVLKQNG
+211 FRALANALKNDG
-223 FDESNYFKAPIT
+223 FNESNYKEAPIK
-235 VDKAGKTACRTDIIE
+235 VGGAEGHEWGQRNIE
-250 KLLGPYCTKEQNSQE
+250 AFLGQYFTNGQDSQE
-265 NNQQGE
+265 N
-271 QQNSQENNQQG
+271 S
-282 EQQNSQENNQQG
+282 QQG

-299 PKPSIDVNAIQ
+299 QQDNQQGNNHQNNPNPSIDVNSIQ

-320 NTNSGVIELY
+320 NTNAGVIALY
-330 NAMKNNGEDFSMV
+330 NAMKNNGKDFNMV

-356 QLMDKQTQEF
+356 QLMDKQTQSF
-366 YAKKSQNLIND
+366 YAKKAQNLVNT
-377 QNLKNNQKE
+377 QNMQSNQKE
-386 LEFVEN
+386 LDFVEN
-392 CEEFVY
+392 CREFVY
-398 NNNPF
+398 NNNSF

-412 LVKTLKNDGYDLK
+412 LVKNLRNDGYDLK
-425 NPDLLPQI
+425 NPESLPQI
-433 MARNS
+433 TALGE
-438 NGDFVGLKGVDARNA
+438 NGESVGLKGADARNA

-463 AREERMQNILP
+463 AREERLKNILP
-474 SHISGIKYENE
+474 SHISGIKYGNE
-485 VFNNTPQDIIK
+485 TFNNTPQDIIR

-507 AQSAELYIVMKSG
+507 IQSAELYIIMNSG
-520 DEVLMNDQQKAY
+520 EEVLMNDQQKDY
-532 FKKKFELAQQAQ
+532 FKKKFDLAQQVQ

-561 LSDFLPDDNQVDWSL
+561 LSDFLPDDSQVDWSL

-599 QSAYKMKLEDIKDEN
+599 QSVYKMKLEDIKDEN
-614 DRQKYITSLLVNV
+614 DRQKYITSLLTNV

-652 SAMKRSTNG
+652 SVMKRSTNG

-671 ANVGIKVGNHGNT
+671 ANVGIKVGNHGNA

-694 RDEYVLFEATANNTS
+694 GEENALFETTANNTP
-709 RPQPKASSNSNW
+709 RPQQNASSNSNW
-721 MDQYVEW
+721 IDQYAEW

-737 ELEYDDMKP
+737 ELEYDEMKP

-761 NPSSDFLVFVK
+761 IPSSDFLVFVK

-795 AKKARENSSFRGNG
+795 AKKARDNNSFGSNG
-809 KAVDNMINGLLSSDG
+809 KGIDNMINGLLSSG

-867 MLTVSI
+867 ILTVSI
-873 PLCIMSVFTKKSNND
+873 PLCIMSVFTKKSGDD
-888 SKVILMLKG
+888 SKVILMLKD

-907 ISNNTPDSATDTQQ
+907 ISNNNTSDTHQ
-921 NSNNTVQMS
+921 NSENTVQLS

>member
-24 TNEELRPYINKIK
+24 TNEELQPYISKIK
-37 EEYLKKEGMDSYLNE
+37 EEYLRREGMDSYLNE
-52 SDAYKYLTPFDWV
+52 SDTYMYLSPFDWV
-65 GKINLRGIFAPVKWL
+65 GKLNLRGIFAPVKWL
-80 ATLLAG
+80 AALLAG
-86 ATALLLAGLIKALK
+86 ATALLLAGIIKALK
-100 TGKKQIAIA
+100 AGKKQIAIA
-109 KVRQW
+109 RVRQW

-162 PEKNNEPVDPIESAK
+162 PEKNNEPANPVESAK

-192 NSPAT
+192 NSPAF
-197 LTVYFKGIP
+197 LTVFYGGNS
-206 YDSGD
+206 YNSGD
-211 FRALANVLKQNG
+211 FRALANALKNDG
-223 FDESNYFKAPIT
+223 FNESNYKEAPIK
-235 VDKAGKTACRTDIIE
+235 VGGAEGHEWGQRNIE
-250 KLLGPYCTKEQNSQE
+250 TFLGQYFTNGQNSQE

-271 QQNSQENNQQG
+271 QQNNQQDNRQG
-282 EQQNSQENNQQG
+282 NNHQNNPN
-294 EQQNI
+294 
-299 PKPSIDVNAIQ
+299 PSIDVNSIQ

-320 NTNSGVIELY
+320 NTNSGVIALY
-330 NAMKNNGEDFSMV
+330 NAMKNNGEDFNMV

-356 QLMDKQTQEF
+356 QLMDKQTQSF
-366 YAKKSQNLIND
+366 YAKKAQNLVNT
-377 QNLKNNQKE
+377 QNMQSNQKE
-386 LEFVEN
+386 LDFVEN
-392 CEEFVY
+392 CREFIY
-398 NNNPF
+398 NNNSF

-412 LVKTLKNDGYDLK
+412 LVKNLRNDGYDLK
-425 NPDLLPQI
+425 NPESLPQI
-433 MARNS
+433 TALGEDGES
-438 NGDFVGLKGVDARNA
+438 VGLKGADARNA

-463 AREERMQNILP
+463 AREERLKNILP
-474 SHISGIKYENE
+474 SHISGIKYGNE
-485 VFNNTPQDIIK
+485 TFNNTPQDIIR

-507 AQSAELYIVMKSG
+507 IQSAELYIIMNSG
-520 DEVLMNDQQKAY
+520 EEVLMNDQQKDY
-532 FKKKFELAQQAQ
+532 FKKKFDLAQQVQ

-561 LSDFLPDDNQVDWSL
+561 LSDFLPDDSQVDWSL

-599 QSAYKMKLEDIKDEN
+599 QSVYKMKLEDIKDEN
-614 DRQKYITSLLVNV
+614 DRQKYITSLLTNV

-652 SAMKRSTNG
+652 SVMKRSTNG

-671 ANVGIKVGNHGNT
+671 ANVGIKVGNHGNA

-694 RDEYVLFEATANNTS
+694 REENALFEATANNTP
-709 RPQPKASSNSNW
+709 RPQQNTFSSNNW
-721 MDQYVEW
+721 IDQYAEW

-795 AKKARENSSFRGNG
+795 AKKARENNSFGGNG
-809 KAVDNMINGLLSSDG
+809 KGIDNIINGLLSDGG

-830 RSLRNLWDNI
+830 RSLKNLWDNI

-867 MLTVSI
+867 ILTVSI
-873 PLCIMSVFTKKSNND
+873 PLCIMSVFTKKSGDD
-888 SKVILMLKG
+888 SKVILMLKD
-897 NGTKFNNSEI
+897 NGKKFNNSEI
-907 ISNNTPDSATDTQQ
+907 ISNNNTSDTH
-921 NSNNTVQMS
+921 

>member
-24 TNEELRPYINKIK
+24 TNEELQPYISRIK
-37 EEYLKKEGMDSYLNE
+37 EEYLRREGMDSYLNE
-52 SDAYKYLTPFDWV
+52 SDTYKYLSPFDWV
-65 GKINLRGIFAPVKWL
+65 GSINLRGIFAPVKWL
-80 ATLLAG
+80 AALLAG
-86 ATALLLAGLIKALK
+86 ATALLLAGIIKALK
-100 TGKKQIAIA
+100 EGKKQIAIA
-109 KVRQW
+109 RVRQW

-162 PEKNNEPVDPIESAK
+162 PEKNNEPANPVESAK

-192 NSPAT
+192 NSPAF
-197 LTVYFKGIP
+197 LTVFYGGNS
-206 YDSGD
+206 YNSGD
-211 FRALANVLKQNG
+211 FRALANALKNDG
-223 FDESNYFKAPIT
+223 FNESNYKEAPIK
-235 VDKAGKTACRTDIIE
+235 VGGAEGHEWGQRNIE
-250 KLLGPYCTKEQNSQE
+250 TFLGQYFTNGQDSQE
-265 NNQQGE
+265 NSQQGE
-271 QQNSQENNQQG
+271 QQNNQRDNHQGNNH
-282 EQQNSQENNQQG
+282 QNNPN
-294 EQQNI
+294 
-299 PKPSIDVNAIQ
+299 PSIDVNSIQ

-320 NTNSGVIELY
+320 NTNAGVIALY
-330 NAMKNNGEDFSMV
+330 NAMKNNGEDFNMV

-356 QLMDKQTQEF
+356 QLMDKQTQLF
-366 YAKKSQNLIND
+366 YAKKAQNLVNA
-377 QNLKNNQKE
+377 QNMQSNQKE
-386 LEFVEN
+386 LDFVEN
-392 CEEFVY
+392 CRKFVY
-398 NNNPF
+398 NNNSF

-412 LVKTLKNDGYDLK
+412 LVKNLRNDGYDLK
-425 NPDLLPQI
+425 NPESLPQI
-433 MARNS
+433 MALGE
-438 NGDFVGLKGVDARNA
+438 NGESVGLKGADARNA

-463 AREERMQNILP
+463 AREERLKNILP
-474 SHISGIKYENE
+474 SHISGIKYGNE
-485 VFNNTPQDIIK
+485 TFNNTPQDIIR

-507 AQSAELYIVMKSG
+507 IQSAELYIIMNSG
-520 DEVLMNDQQKAY
+520 EEVLMNDQQKAY
-532 FKKKFELAQQAQ
+532 FKKKFDLAQQVQ

-561 LSDFLPDDNQVDWSL
+561 LSDFLPDDSQVDWSL

-599 QSAYKMKLEDIKDEN
+599 QSVYKMKLEDIKDEN
-614 DRQKYITSLLVNV
+614 DRQKYITSLLTNV

-652 SAMKRSTNG
+652 SVMKRSTNG

-671 ANVGIKVGNHGNT
+671 ANVGIKVGNHGNA

-694 RDEYVLFEATANNTS
+694 REENALFEATANNTP
-709 RPQPKASSNSNW
+709 RPQQNAFSNNNW
-721 MDQYVEW
+721 IDQYAEW

-795 AKKARENSSFRGNG
+795 AKKARENNSFGGNG
-809 KAVDNMINGLLSSDG
+809 KGIDNMINSLLSSD

-867 MLTVSI
+867 ILTVSI
-873 PLCIMSVFTKKSNND
+873 PLCIMSVFTKKSGDD
-888 SKVILMLKG
+888 SKVILMLKD

-907 ISNNTPDSATDTQQ
+907 ISNNNTSDTHQ
-921 NSNNTVQMS
+921 NSENTVQLS

>member
-1 MKNKKKGKRLVETV
+1 MKNKKKGKRLVEIV

-24 TNEELRPYINKIK
+24 TNEELQPYISRIK
-37 EEYLKKEGMDSYLNE
+37 EEYLRREGMDSYLNE
-52 SDAYKYLTPFDWV
+52 SDTYKYLSPFDWV
-65 GKINLRGIFAPVKWL
+65 GSINLRGIFAPVKWL
-80 ATLLAG
+80 AALLAG
-86 ATALLLAGLIKALK
+86 ATALLLAGIIKAWK
-100 TGKKQIAIA
+100 EGKKQIAIA
-109 KVRQW
+109 RVRQW

-162 PEKNNEPVDPIESAK
+162 PEKNNEPANPVESAK

-192 NSPAT
+192 NSPAF
-197 LTVYFKGIP
+197 LTVFYGGNS
-206 YDSGD
+206 YNSGD
-211 FRALANVLKQNG
+211 FRALANALKNDG
-223 FDESNYFKAPIT
+223 FNESNYKEAPIK
-235 VDKAGKTACRTDIIE
+235 VGGVEGPEWGQRNIE
-250 KLLGPYCTKEQNSQE
+250 TFLGQYFTNGQDSQE
-265 NNQQGE
+265 NSQQGE
-271 QQNSQENNQQG
+271 QQNNQRDNHQGNNH
-282 EQQNSQENNQQG
+282 QNNPN
-294 EQQNI
+294 
-299 PKPSIDVNAIQ
+299 PSIDVNSIQ

-320 NTNSGVIELY
+320 NTNAGVIALY
-330 NAMKNNGEDFSMV
+330 DAMKNNGEDFNMV

-356 QLMDKQTQEF
+356 QLMDKQTQSF
-366 YAKKSQNLIND
+366 YAKKAQNLVNA
-377 QNLKNNQKE
+377 QNMQSNQKE
-386 LEFVEN
+386 LDFVEN
-392 CEEFVY
+392 CREFIY
-398 NNNPF
+398 NNNSF

-412 LVKTLKNDGYDLK
+412 LVKNLRNDGYDLK
-425 NPDLLPQI
+425 NPESLPQI
-433 MARNS
+433 MALGE
-438 NGDFVGLKGVDARNA
+438 NGESVGLKGADARNA

-463 AREERMQNILP
+463 AREERLKNILP
-474 SHISGIKYENE
+474 SHISGIKYGNE
-485 VFNNTPQDIIK
+485 TFNNTPQDIIR

-507 AQSAELYIVMKSG
+507 IQSAELYIIMNSG
-520 DEVLMNDQQKAY
+520 EEVLMNDQQKAY
-532 FKKKFELAQQAQ
+532 FKKKFDLAQQVQ

-561 LSDFLPDDNQVDWSL
+561 LSDFLPDDSQVDWSL

-599 QSAYKMKLEDIKDEN
+599 QSVYKMKLEDIKDEN
-614 DRQKYITSLLVNV
+614 DRQKYIKSLLTNV

-652 SAMKRSTNG
+652 SVMKRSTNG

-671 ANVGIKVGNHGNT
+671 ANVGIKVGNHGNA

-694 RDEYVLFEATANNTS
+694 REENALFEATANNTP
-709 RPQPKASSNSNW
+709 RPQQNAFSNNNW
-721 MDQYVEW
+721 IDQYAEW

-795 AKKARENSSFRGNG
+795 AKKARENNSFGGNG
-809 KAVDNMINGLLSSDG
+809 KGIDNMINSLLSSD

-867 MLTVSI
+867 ILTVSI
-873 PLCIMSVFTKKSNND
+873 PLCIMSVFTKKSGDD
-888 SKVILMLKG
+888 SKVILMLKD

-907 ISNNTPDSATDTQQ
+907 ISNNNTSDTH
-921 NSNNTVQMS
+921 

>member
-1 MKNKKKGKRLVETV
+1 MRNKKKGKRLVEMV
-15 DEEQKYVDL
+15 EDEQKYVDL
-24 TNEELRPYINKIK
+24 TNEELQPYISKIK
-37 EEYLKKEGMDSYLNE
+37 EEYLRREGIDSYLNE
-52 SDAYKYLTPFDWV
+52 SEAYKYLSPFDWV
-65 GKINLRGIFAPVKWL
+65 GQINLRGIFAPVKWL
-80 ATLLAG
+80 AALLAG
-86 ATALLLAGLIKALK
+86 TTALLIAGIIKAYK
-100 TGKKQIAIA
+100 EGKKQIAITR
-109 KVRQW
+109 VRQW

-162 PEKNNEPVDPIESAK
+162 PEKNNEPANPVESAK

-192 NSPAT
+192 NSPAF
-197 LTVYFKGIP
+197 LTVYYRGNS
-206 YDSGD
+206 YNSED
-211 FRALANVLKQNG
+211 FRALADALKNDG
-223 FDESNYFKAPIT
+223 FNESNYKTAPIK
-235 VDKAGKTACRTDIIE
+235 VGGAEGNDWGERNIE
-250 KLLGPYCTKEQNSQE
+250 TFLGSYFTNEQNPQE
-265 NNQQGE
+265 NNQQEE
-271 QQNSQENNQQG
+271 QQNPQENNQQ
-282 EQQNSQENNQQG
+282 EQQNN
-294 EQQNI
+294 
-299 PKPSIDVNAIQ
+299 PRPSVDVNTIQ

-320 NTNSGVIELY
+320 NTNSGVIALY

-343 QIGYTTSENPNQP
+343 KIGYTTSENPNQP
-356 QLMDKQTQEF
+356 QLMDKQTQSF

-392 CEEFVY
+392 CREFVY
-398 NNNPF
+398 NNNHF

-412 LVKTLKNDGYDLK
+412 LVKNLKNDGYDLK
-425 NPDLLPQI
+425 NPESLPQI
-433 MARNS
+433 IAFNS
-438 NGDFVGLKGVDARNA
+438 EGDFVKLKGTDARNA
-453 LKSRYENIVK
+453 LKSRYDNIVK
-463 AREERMQNILP
+463 AREEKLKNILP

-507 AQSAELYIVMKSG
+507 IESAELYIIMNDG

-532 FKKKFELAQQAQ
+532 FKKKFDLAQQVQSA
-544 NTKEEQD
+544 KEEQD
-551 VQNLMNASYN
+551 VQNLMNDSYN
-561 LSDFLPDDNQVDWSL
+561 LKDFLPDDSQVDWSL
-576 MKTLKKSS
+576 LKTLKKSS

-599 QSAYKMKLEDIKDEN
+599 RSVYKMKLEDIKDEN
-614 DRQKYITSLLVNV
+614 ERQKYIKSLLVNV

-640 RNYANVINQFVT
+640 RNYTNVINQFVT
-652 SAMKRSTNG
+652 SVMKRSTNG
-661 TKQMMSRDNA
+661 TKQMMSRDSA
-671 ANVGIKVGNHGNT
+671 ANIGIKVGNHGNT

-694 RDEYVLFEATANNTS
+694 GEECVLFETTANNTP
-709 RPQPKASSNSNW
+709 RPQYNASSNSSW
-721 MDQYVEW
+721 IDQYAEW

-772 TRDQMNNF
+772 ARDQMNNF

-795 AKKARENSSFRGNG
+795 AKKARENNSFGGNG
-809 KAVDNMINGLLSSDG
+809 KGIDNMVNSLLSSDG

-867 MLTVSI
+867 ILTVSI
-873 PLCIMSVFTKKSNND
+873 PLCIMSVFTKKSKRN
-888 SKVILMLKG
+888 SKVILMLKK

-907 ISNNTPDSATDTQQ
+907 ISNNTP
-921 NSNNTVQMS
+921 NT